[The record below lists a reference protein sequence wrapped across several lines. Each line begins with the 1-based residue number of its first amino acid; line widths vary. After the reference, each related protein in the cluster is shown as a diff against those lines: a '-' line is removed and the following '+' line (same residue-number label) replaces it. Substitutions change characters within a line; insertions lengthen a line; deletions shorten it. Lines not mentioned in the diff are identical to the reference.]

1 MKIEFVALDNYIGI
15 FNGTGK
21 RHIKFDFTQ
30 CKNVIAIRGFNG
42 SGKSTLM
49 KTLNPFPDNNEMLIP
64 GLEAHKRI
72 VYLKNEF
79 RYIIDIIYP
88 IKNNGDRATP
98 KVSIL
103 KMNWSTGE
111 KWSIN
116 PNGNVSEAK
125 ELIMNEF
132 ELDNNY
138 ITLSQLSSEDRG
150 LADKRPA
157 ERKKFVNDI
166 LSDLTAYNSMYKILT
181 KKSSTLKALTNSI
194 NMKIDRLLNGRSLN
208 QLKEE
213 LVVLEKNLKSKE
225 SEREEILQEIGALDL
240 LIVTKRKDLDTYNT
254 NIEKRD
260 ILTKEIKDI
269 CNDIMVKRGNNFYC
283 TQDGETID
291 ELGTPY
297 GDMYFL
303 DTINSAINDNMNKN
317 RSFMKQYNYENS
329 KFNDLTAIVSNLKEK
344 LDKVKMQ
351 LNILTD
357 NNNIQDPEEFIKSF
371 KENLNARN
379 QILEKIEDLNA
390 TDLFESDITIEKIDM
405 MKAQLDYTMNKLN
418 INLPIYN
425 NPSVYN
431 DEIEK
436 TDIKLRNLENSR
448 KDIVDKLLRLN
459 GISEELINSKIPKN
473 CKVKDCPMRLA
484 IEKAEMQNHVIQELK
499 KDLEA
504 CESGI
509 KESKQHREDLSIRYR
524 ESVLR
529 SELMTHFI
537 AFNKIILTLANSG
550 EATKTDFSNI
560 TEKIWEFPNLYNRV
574 VTNLINKYM
583 DIFNM
588 KAQYEALQSTYI
600 DTVDLYTKVVN
611 KADQI
616 KELKQTKQNLIVEYK
631 KNDAELIKCEN
642 SRNEMKEYIDKANV
656 EENILVNIILP
667 LAKTLKGKRDE
678 LKQIT
683 DIIEKTKDDAETIKD
698 NMQHRAKLVAE
709 SVDFATDIEKA
720 RAYFNNVN
728 QELRMATE
736 YINELTQYNN
746 TYQKIETVK
755 KFTSPTTG
763 IQTLFMEAYMN
774 NVLIVANQ
782 LLQLMFNGQFILQPF
797 VINESEFRIP
807 CAGNGYLNDDISSM
821 STSQICII
829 SMIIS
834 FAMLYNSSSCY
845 NILKL
850 DEIDGGLDT
859 NNRLHFISMLNQVMG
874 IMKCEQCFIISHNS
888 ELETGEISTIQM
900 A

>member
-1 MKIEFVALDNYIGI
+1 MRIEFIALDNYIGI

-21 RHIKFDFTQ
+21 RHIEFDFTQ

-49 KTLNPFPDNNEMLIP
+49 RTLNPFPDSNEMLIP

-72 VYLKNEF
+72 IYLKNEF

-88 IKNNGDRATP
+88 LKNNGERATS

-103 KMNWSTGE
+103 KLNWSTGE
-111 KWSIN
+111 QWAIN

-181 KKSSTLKALTNSI
+181 KKSSTLKALTSSI
-194 NMKIDRLLNGRSLN
+194 NMKIDRILNGRSLN
-208 QLKEE
+208 NLKDELAMIEKKLKSEE
-213 LVVLEKNLKSKE
+213 L
-225 SEREEILQEIGALDL
+225 EREEILQEIGALDF
-240 LIVTKRKDLDTYNT
+240 LIVNKKKDLEEYDN
-254 NIEKRD
+254 NIIKQSALNKVIETISSDIVTIRGNYFYSTQGDKIVDDLGDPYKNPNLTDSINAIKRNIITEKISYQAKFKND
-260 ILTKEIKDI
+260 FNESEKLGNINSEIKD
-269 CNDIMVKRGNNFYC
+269 
-283 TQDGETID
+283 QID
-291 ELGTPY
+291 K
-297 GDMYFL
+297 
-303 DTINSAINDNMNKN
+303 I
-317 RSFMKQYNYENS
+317 R
-329 KFNDLTAIVSNLKEK
+329 
-344 LDKVKMQ
+344 MQ
-351 LNILTD
+351 LSILTD
-357 NNNIQDPEEFIKSF
+357 NNAQDPEEFIKSF
-371 KENLNARN
+371 KENLDSRN
-379 QILEKIEDLNA
+379 QILDEINKRNA
-390 TDLFESDITIEKIDM
+390 SKLFESNITIEKLDM
-405 MKAQLDYTMNKLN
+405 MKAQLDYIMNRIN
-418 INLPIYN
+418 INLPIYDT
-425 NPSVYN
+425 PDGYSVKIDKVSSKIRN
-431 DEIEK
+431 SEIARDEIVK
-436 TDIKLRNLENSR
+436 
-448 KDIVDKLLRLN
+448 KLLQMN
-459 GISEELINSKIPKN
+459 GISEDLINSKVPKG
-473 CKVKDCPMRLA
+473 CKIKDCPMRLA
-484 IEKAEMQNHVIQELK
+484 IEKAEKDNHQIQELK
-499 KDLEA
+499 KDLDA
-504 CESGI
+504 CDNTI
-509 KESKQHREDLSIRYR
+509 KESKQYMEDLSIRYR
-524 ESVLR
+524 ESLSR
-529 SELMTHFI
+529 SELLTHHNSFSD
-537 AFNKIILTLANSG
+537 IILALLSFDPN
-550 EATKTDFSNI
+550 TKSNFDSI
-560 TEKIWEFPNLYNRV
+560 TSKVWENPDLYNRTV
-574 VTNLINKYM
+574 STLIDKYI

-588 KAQYEALQSTYI
+588 KAQYEALQTTYI
-600 DTVDLYTKVVN
+600 NTVDLYTKIIN
-611 KADQI
+611 KVDQI
-616 KELKQTKQNLIVEYK
+616 KELKENESTLVREYK
-631 KNDAELIKCEN
+631 KNNIELVKLESSC
-642 SRNEMKEYIDKANV
+642 KEYNGYIADINN
-656 EENILVNIILP
+656 ELEILDRLLP
-667 LAKTLKGKRDE
+667 LATALKEKHE
-678 LKQIT
+678 SLAQVT
-683 DIIEKTKDDAETIKD
+683 EIINKAKENIDSVKD
-698 NMQHRAKLVAE
+698 NMNHRAKLIAE
-709 SVDFATDIEKA
+709 SNSFADSIEKL
-720 RAYFNNVN
+720 RICYNNTN
-728 QELRMATE
+728 QDFRMAAE

-755 KFTSPTTG
+755 KYTSPTTG

-859 NNRLHFISMLNQVMG
+859 NNRLHFISMLNQVMA
-874 IMKCEQCFIISHNS
+874 IMKCEQCFIISHNA

>member
-1 MKIEFVALDNYIGI
+1 MRIEFIALDNYIGI

-21 RHIKFDFTQ
+21 RHIEFNFTQ

-49 KTLNPFPDNNEMLIP
+49 RTLNPFPDSNEMLIP

-72 VYLKNEF
+72 IYLKNEF

-88 IKNNGDRATP
+88 IKNNGERATS

-103 KMNWSTGE
+103 KLNWSTGE
-111 KWSIN
+111 QWAIN

-194 NMKIDRLLNGRSLN
+194 NMKIDRILNGRSLN
-208 QLKEE
+208 NLKDELAMIEKKLKSEE
-213 LVVLEKNLKSKE
+213 L
-225 SEREEILQEIGALDL
+225 EREEILQEIGALDF
-240 LIVTKRKDLDTYNT
+240 LIVNKKKDLEEYDN
-254 NIEKRD
+254 NIIKKTALNKVIETISNDITTIRGSYFYSAQGNKIVDDLGNPYENPNLLDSINAIKRNISTEKVSYQVKFENDVNEVKKLRN
-260 ILTKEIKDI
+260 INSEIKD
-269 CNDIMVKRGNNFYC
+269 K
-283 TQDGETID
+283 ID
-291 ELGTPY
+291 K
-297 GDMYFL
+297 
-303 DTINSAINDNMNKN
+303 I
-317 RSFMKQYNYENS
+317 R
-329 KFNDLTAIVSNLKEK
+329 
-344 LDKVKMQ
+344 MQ
-351 LNILTD
+351 LSILTD
-357 NNNIQDPEEFIKSF
+357 NNAQDPEEFIKSF
-371 KENLNARN
+371 KENLDSRNEILDEINKRNAS
-379 QILEKIEDLNA
+379 K
-390 TDLFESDITIEKIDM
+390 LFESNITIEKLDM
-405 MKAQLDYTMNKLN
+405 MKAQLDYIMNRIN
-418 INLPIYN
+418 INLPIYDT
-425 NPSVYN
+425 PDGYSVN
-431 DEIEK
+431 IDKVNAKIKNSEIARDK
-436 TDIKLRNLENSR
+436 
-448 KDIVDKLLRLN
+448 IVKKLLQIN
-459 GISEELINSKIPKN
+459 NISEDLINSKIPKD
-473 CKVKDCPMRLA
+473 CKIKDCPMRLA
-484 IEKAEMQNHVIQELK
+484 IEKAKEDNHQIQELNK
-499 KDLEA
+499 ILDA
-504 CESGI
+504 YDNTI
-509 KESKQHREDLSIRYR
+509 KESKQYIEDLGIRYR
-524 ESVLR
+524 ESLSR
-529 SELMTHFI
+529 SELLTHYNSFSD
-537 AFNKIILTLANSG
+537 IILTLLNFDTN
-550 EATKTDFSNI
+550 TKSNFDSI
-560 TEKIWEFPNLYNRV
+560 TSKVWEDPDLYNRTV
-574 VTNLINKYM
+574 STLIDKYI

-588 KAQYEALQSTYI
+588 KAQYEALQTTYI
-600 DTVDLYTKVVN
+600 NTVDLYTKIIN
-611 KADQI
+611 KVDQI
-616 KELKQTKQNLIVEYK
+616 KELK
-631 KNDAELIKCEN
+631 EN
-642 SRNEMKEYIDKANV
+642 
-656 EENILVNIILP
+656 ENILVRGYKKNEDELIKLENSCNEYNGYIVNINAKLDILDKLLP
-667 LAKTLKGKRDE
+667 LATALKEKHDS
-678 LKQIT
+678 LVQIT
-683 DIIEKTKDDAETIKD
+683 EIIEKAKENIESVKD
-698 NMQHRAKLVAE
+698 NMNHRAKLIAE
-709 SVDFATDIEKA
+709 SNSFADSIEKL
-720 RAYFNNVN
+720 RICYNNTN
-728 QELRMATE
+728 QDFRMAAE

-859 NNRLHFISMLNQVMG
+859 NNRLHFISMLNQVMA

>member
-1 MKIEFVALDNYIGI
+1 MRIEFVALDNYIGI

-21 RHIKFDFTQ
+21 RHIEFDFTQ

-49 KTLNPFPDNNEMLIP
+49 RTLNPFPDSNEMLIP

-72 VYLKNEF
+72 IYLKNEF

-88 IKNNGDRATP
+88 IKNNGERATS

-103 KMNWSTGE
+103 KLNWSTGE
-111 KWSIN
+111 QWAIN

-181 KKSSTLKALTNSI
+181 KKSSTLKALTSSI
-194 NMKIDRLLNGRSLN
+194 NMKIDRILNGRSLN
-208 QLKEE
+208 NLKDELAMIEKKLKSEE
-213 LVVLEKNLKSKE
+213 L
-225 SEREEILQEIGALDL
+225 EREEILQEIGALDF
-240 LIVTKRKDLDTYNT
+240 LIVNKKKDLEEYDN
-254 NIEKRD
+254 NIIKQSALNKVIETISSDITTIRGNYFYSTQGDKIVDDLGDPYKNPNLTDSINAIKRNIITEKISYQAKFKND
-260 ILTKEIKDI
+260 FNESEKLGNINSEIKD
-269 CNDIMVKRGNNFYC
+269 K
-283 TQDGETID
+283 ID
-291 ELGTPY
+291 K
-297 GDMYFL
+297 
-303 DTINSAINDNMNKN
+303 I
-317 RSFMKQYNYENS
+317 R
-329 KFNDLTAIVSNLKEK
+329 
-344 LDKVKMQ
+344 MQ
-351 LNILTD
+351 LSILTD
-357 NNNIQDPEEFIKSF
+357 NNAQDPEEFIKSF
-371 KENLNARN
+371 KENLDSRN
-379 QILEKIEDLNA
+379 QILDEINKRNA
-390 TDLFESDITIEKIDM
+390 SKLFESNITIEKLDM
-405 MKAQLDYTMNKLN
+405 MKAQLDYIMNRIN
-418 INLPIYN
+418 INLPIYDT
-425 NPSVYN
+425 PDGYSVKIDKVSSKIRN
-431 DEIEK
+431 SEIARDEIVK
-436 TDIKLRNLENSR
+436 
-448 KDIVDKLLRLN
+448 KLLQMN
-459 GISEELINSKIPKN
+459 GISEDLINSKVPKG
-473 CKVKDCPMRLA
+473 CKIKDCPMRLA
-484 IEKAEMQNHVIQELK
+484 IEKAEKDNHQIQELK
-499 KDLEA
+499 KDLDA
-504 CESGI
+504 CDNTI
-509 KESKQHREDLSIRYR
+509 KESKQYMEDLSIRYR
-524 ESVLR
+524 ESLSR
-529 SELMTHFI
+529 SELLTHYNSFSD
-537 AFNKIILTLANSG
+537 IILALLNFDTN
-550 EATKTDFSNI
+550 TKSSFDSI
-560 TEKIWEFPNLYNRV
+560 TSKVWENPDLYNRTV
-574 VTNLINKYM
+574 STLIDKYI

-588 KAQYEALQSTYI
+588 KAQYEALQTTYI
-600 DTVDLYTKVVN
+600 NTVDLYTKIIN
-611 KADQI
+611 KVDQI
-616 KELKQTKQNLIVEYK
+616 KELKENESTLVREYK
-631 KNDAELIKCEN
+631 KNNIELVKLESSC
-642 SRNEMKEYIDKANV
+642 KEYNGYIADINT
-656 EENILVNIILP
+656 ELDILDRLLP
-667 LAKTLKGKRDE
+667 LATALKEKHE
-678 LKQIT
+678 SLAQVT
-683 DIIEKTKDDAETIKD
+683 EIINKAKENIDSVKD
-698 NMQHRAKLVAE
+698 NMNHRAKLIAE
-709 SVDFATDIEKA
+709 SNSFADSIEKL
-720 RAYFNNVN
+720 RICYNNTN
-728 QELRMATE
+728 QDFRMAAE

-755 KFTSPTTG
+755 KYTSPTTG

-859 NNRLHFISMLNQVMG
+859 NNRLHFISMLNQVMA
-874 IMKCEQCFIISHNS
+874 IMKCEQCFIISHNA

>member
-1 MKIEFVALDNYIGI
+1 MRIEFVALDNYIGI

-21 RHIKFDFTQ
+21 RHIEFDFTQ

-49 KTLNPFPDNNEMLIP
+49 RTLNPFPDSNEMLIP

-72 VYLKNEF
+72 IYLKNEF

-88 IKNNGDRATP
+88 LKNNGERATS

-103 KMNWSTGE
+103 KLNWSTGE
-111 KWSIN
+111 QWAIN

-181 KKSSTLKALTNSI
+181 KKSSTLKALTSSI
-194 NMKIDRLLNGRSLN
+194 NMKIDRILNGRSLN
-208 QLKEE
+208 NLKDELAMIEKKLKSEE
-213 LVVLEKNLKSKE
+213 L
-225 SEREEILQEIGALDL
+225 EREEILQEIGALDF
-240 LIVTKRKDLDTYNT
+240 LIVNKKKDLEEYDN
-254 NIEKRD
+254 NIIKQSALNKVIETISSDIVTTRGNYFYSTQGDKIVDDLGDPYKNPNLTDSINAIKRNIITEKISYQAKFKND
-260 ILTKEIKDI
+260 FNESEKLGNINSEIKD
-269 CNDIMVKRGNNFYC
+269 K
-283 TQDGETID
+283 ID
-291 ELGTPY
+291 K
-297 GDMYFL
+297 
-303 DTINSAINDNMNKN
+303 I
-317 RSFMKQYNYENS
+317 R
-329 KFNDLTAIVSNLKEK
+329 
-344 LDKVKMQ
+344 MQ
-351 LNILTD
+351 LSILTD
-357 NNNIQDPEEFIKSF
+357 NNAQDPEEFIKSF
-371 KENLNARN
+371 KENLDSRN
-379 QILEKIEDLNA
+379 QILDEINKRNA
-390 TDLFESDITIEKIDM
+390 SKLFESNITIEKLDM
-405 MKAQLDYTMNKLN
+405 MKAQLDYIMNRIN
-418 INLPIYN
+418 INLPIYDT
-425 NPSVYN
+425 PDGYSVKIDKVSSKIRN
-431 DEIEK
+431 SEIARDEIVK
-436 TDIKLRNLENSR
+436 
-448 KDIVDKLLRLN
+448 KLLQMN
-459 GISEELINSKIPKN
+459 GISEDLINSKVPKG
-473 CKVKDCPMRLA
+473 CKIKDCPMRLA
-484 IEKAEMQNHVIQELK
+484 IEKAEKDNHQIQELK
-499 KDLEA
+499 KDLDA
-504 CESGI
+504 CDNTI
-509 KESKQHREDLSIRYR
+509 KESKQYMEDLSIRYR
-524 ESVLR
+524 ESLSR
-529 SELMTHFI
+529 SELLTHYNSFSD
-537 AFNKIILTLANSG
+537 IILALLNFDTN
-550 EATKTDFSNI
+550 TKSSFDSI
-560 TEKIWEFPNLYNRV
+560 TSKVWENPDLYNRTV
-574 VTNLINKYM
+574 STLIDKYI

-588 KAQYEALQSTYI
+588 KAQYEALQTTYI
-600 DTVDLYTKVVN
+600 NTVDLYTKIIN
-611 KADQI
+611 KVDQI
-616 KELKQTKQNLIVEYK
+616 KELKENESALVREYK
-631 KNDAELIKCEN
+631 KNNIELVKLESSC
-642 SRNEMKEYIDKANV
+642 KEYNGYIADINT
-656 EENILVNIILP
+656 ELDILDRLLP
-667 LAKTLKGKRDE
+667 LATALKEKHE
-678 LKQIT
+678 SLAQVT
-683 DIIEKTKDDAETIKD
+683 EIINKAKENIDSVKD
-698 NMQHRAKLVAE
+698 NMNHRAKLIAE
-709 SVDFATDIEKA
+709 SNSFADSIEKL
-720 RAYFNNVN
+720 RICYNNTN
-728 QELRMATE
+728 QDFRMAAE

-755 KFTSPTTG
+755 KYTSPTTG

-859 NNRLHFISMLNQVMG
+859 NNRLHFISMLNQVMA
-874 IMKCEQCFIISHNS
+874 IMKCEQCFIISHNA

>member
-1 MKIEFVALDNYIGI
+1 MRIEFVALDNYIGI

-21 RHIKFDFTQ
+21 RHIEFDFTQ

-49 KTLNPFPDNNEMLIP
+49 RTLNPFPDSNEMLIP

-72 VYLKNEF
+72 IYLKNEF

-88 IKNNGDRATP
+88 LKNNGERATS

-103 KMNWSTGE
+103 KLNWSTGE
-111 KWSIN
+111 QWAIN

-181 KKSSTLKALTNSI
+181 KKSSTLKALTSSI
-194 NMKIDRLLNGRSLN
+194 NMKIDRILNGRSLN
-208 QLKEE
+208 NLKDELAMIEKKLKSEE
-213 LVVLEKNLKSKE
+213 L
-225 SEREEILQEIGALDL
+225 EREEILQEIGALDF
-240 LIVTKRKDLDTYNT
+240 LIVNKKKDLEEYDN
-254 NIEKRD
+254 NINKKTALDKVIKTISSDIVTTRGSYFYSTQGNRIVDDLGDPYENPNLTDSINAIKRNNITEKISYQAKFKND
-260 ILTKEIKDI
+260 FNESEKLGNINSEIKD
-269 CNDIMVKRGNNFYC
+269 K
-283 TQDGETID
+283 ID
-291 ELGTPY
+291 K
-297 GDMYFL
+297 
-303 DTINSAINDNMNKN
+303 I
-317 RSFMKQYNYENS
+317 R
-329 KFNDLTAIVSNLKEK
+329 
-344 LDKVKMQ
+344 MQ
-351 LNILTD
+351 LSILTD
-357 NNNIQDPEEFIKSF
+357 NNAQDPEEFIKSF
-371 KENLNARN
+371 KENLDSRN
-379 QILEKIEDLNA
+379 QILDEINKRNA
-390 TDLFESDITIEKIDM
+390 SKLFESNITIEKLDM
-405 MKAQLDYTMNKLN
+405 MKAQLAYIMNRIN
-418 INLPIYN
+418 INLPIYDT
-425 NPSVYN
+425 PDGYSVKIDKVSSKIRN
-431 DEIEK
+431 SEIARDEIVK
-436 TDIKLRNLENSR
+436 
-448 KDIVDKLLRLN
+448 KLLQMN
-459 GISEELINSKIPKN
+459 GISEELINSKVPKG
-473 CKVKDCPMRLA
+473 CKIKDCPMRLA
-484 IEKAEMQNHVIQELK
+484 IEKAEKDNHQIQELK
-499 KDLEA
+499 KDLDA
-504 CESGI
+504 CDNTI
-509 KESKQHREDLSIRYR
+509 KESKQYMEDLNIRYR
-524 ESVLR
+524 ESLSR
-529 SELMTHFI
+529 SELLTHY
-537 AFNKIILTLANSG
+537 NS
-550 EATKTDFSNI
+550 FSNI
-560 TEKIWEFPNLYNRV
+560 ILALLEFDIKTKSSFDGITSKVWEYPDLYNRTV
-574 VTNLINKYM
+574 SALINKYI

-588 KAQYEALQSTYI
+588 KAQYEALQTTYI
-600 DTVDLYTKVVN
+600 NTVDLYTKIIN
-611 KADQI
+611 KVDQI
-616 KELKQTKQNLIVEYK
+616 KELKENESTLVREYK
-631 KNDAELIKCEN
+631 KNNIELVKLESSC
-642 SRNEMKEYIDKANV
+642 KEYNGYIADINT
-656 EENILVNIILP
+656 ELEILDRLLP
-667 LAKTLKGKRDE
+667 LATALKEKHE
-678 LKQIT
+678 SLAQVT
-683 DIIEKTKDDAETIKD
+683 EIINKAKENIDSVKD
-698 NMQHRAKLVAE
+698 NMNHRAKLIAE
-709 SVDFATDIEKA
+709 SNTFADSIEKL
-720 RAYFNNVN
+720 RICYNNTN
-728 QELRMATE
+728 QDFRMAAE

-755 KFTSPTTG
+755 KYTSPTTG

-859 NNRLHFISMLNQVMG
+859 NNRLHFISMLNQVMA
-874 IMKCEQCFIISHNS
+874 IMKCEQCFIISHNA

>member
-1 MKIEFVALDNYIGI
+1 MRIEFVALDNYIGI

-21 RHIKFDFTQ
+21 RHIEFDFTQ

-49 KTLNPFPDNNEMLIP
+49 RTLNPFPDSNEMLIP

-72 VYLKNEF
+72 IYLKNEF

-88 IKNNGDRATP
+88 IKNNGERATS

-103 KMNWSTGE
+103 KLNWSTGE
-111 KWSIN
+111 QWAIN

-194 NMKIDRLLNGRSLN
+194 NMKIDRILNGRSLN
-208 QLKEE
+208 NLKDELAMIEKKLKSEE
-213 LVVLEKNLKSKE
+213 L
-225 SEREEILQEIGALDL
+225 EREEILQEIGALDF
-240 LIVTKRKDLDTYNT
+240 LIVNKKKDLEEYDN
-254 NIEKRD
+254 NIIKQSALNKVIETISSDITTIRGSYFYSAQGNKIVDDLGDPYKNPNLTDSINAIKRNIITEKISYQAKFKND
-260 ILTKEIKDI
+260 FNESEKLGNINSEIKD
-269 CNDIMVKRGNNFYC
+269 K
-283 TQDGETID
+283 ID
-291 ELGTPY
+291 K
-297 GDMYFL
+297 
-303 DTINSAINDNMNKN
+303 I
-317 RSFMKQYNYENS
+317 R
-329 KFNDLTAIVSNLKEK
+329 
-344 LDKVKMQ
+344 MQ
-351 LNILTD
+351 LSILTD
-357 NNNIQDPEEFIKSF
+357 NNAQDPEEFIKSF
-371 KENLNARN
+371 KENLDSRN
-379 QILEKIEDLNA
+379 QILDEINKRNA
-390 TDLFESDITIEKIDM
+390 SKLFESNITIEKLDM
-405 MKAQLDYTMNKLN
+405 MKAQLDYIMNRIN
-418 INLPIYN
+418 INLPIYDT
-425 NPSVYN
+425 PDGYSVKIDKVSSKIRN
-431 DEIEK
+431 SEIARDEIVK
-436 TDIKLRNLENSR
+436 
-448 KDIVDKLLRLN
+448 KLLQMN
-459 GISEELINSKIPKN
+459 GISEDLINSKVPKG
-473 CKVKDCPMRLA
+473 CKIKDCPMRLA
-484 IEKAEMQNHVIQELK
+484 IEKAEKDNHQIQELK
-499 KDLEA
+499 KDLDA
-504 CESGI
+504 CDNTI
-509 KESKQHREDLSIRYR
+509 KESKQYMEDLSIRYR
-524 ESVLR
+524 ESLSR
-529 SELMTHFI
+529 SELLTHYNSFSD
-537 AFNKIILTLANSG
+537 IILALLSFDTN
-550 EATKTDFSNI
+550 TKSSFDSI
-560 TEKIWEFPNLYNRV
+560 TSKVWEYPDLYNRTV
-574 VTNLINKYM
+574 STLIDKYI

-588 KAQYEALQSTYI
+588 KAQYEALQTTYI
-600 DTVDLYTKVVN
+600 NTVDLYTKIIN
-611 KADQI
+611 KVDQI
-616 KELKQTKQNLIVEYK
+616 KELKENESALVREYK
-631 KNDAELIKCEN
+631 KNNIELVKLESSC
-642 SRNEMKEYIDKANV
+642 KEYNGYIADINT
-656 EENILVNIILP
+656 ELDILDRLLP
-667 LAKTLKGKRDE
+667 LATALKEKHE
-678 LKQIT
+678 SLAQVT
-683 DIIEKTKDDAETIKD
+683 EIINKAKENIDSVKD
-698 NMQHRAKLVAE
+698 NMNHRAKLIAE
-709 SVDFATDIEKA
+709 SNSFADSIEKL
-720 RAYFNNVN
+720 RICYNNTN
-728 QELRMATE
+728 QDFRMAAE

-755 KFTSPTTG
+755 KYTSPTTG

-859 NNRLHFISMLNQVMG
+859 NNRLHFISMLNQVMA
-874 IMKCEQCFIISHNS
+874 IMKCEQCFIISHNA

>member
-1 MKIEFVALDNYIGI
+1 MRIEFIALDNYIGI

-21 RHIKFDFTQ
+21 RHIEFDFTQ

-49 KTLNPFPDNNEMLIP
+49 RTLNPFPDSNEMLIP

-72 VYLKNEF
+72 IYLKNEF

-88 IKNNGDRATP
+88 LKNNGERATS

-103 KMNWSTGE
+103 KLNWSTGE
-111 KWSIN
+111 QWAIN

-181 KKSSTLKALTNSI
+181 KKSSTLKALTSSI
-194 NMKIDRLLNGRSLN
+194 NMKIDRILNGRSLN
-208 QLKEE
+208 NLKDELAMIEKKLKSEE
-213 LVVLEKNLKSKE
+213 L
-225 SEREEILQEIGALDL
+225 EREEILQEIGALDF
-240 LIVTKRKDLDTYNT
+240 LIVNKKKDLEEYDN
-254 NIEKRD
+254 NIIKQSALNKVIETISSDIVTIRGNYFYSTQGDKIIDDLGDPYKNPNLTDSINAIKRNIITEKISYQAKFKND
-260 ILTKEIKDI
+260 FNESEKLGNINSEIKD
-269 CNDIMVKRGNNFYC
+269 K
-283 TQDGETID
+283 ID
-291 ELGTPY
+291 K
-297 GDMYFL
+297 
-303 DTINSAINDNMNKN
+303 I
-317 RSFMKQYNYENS
+317 R
-329 KFNDLTAIVSNLKEK
+329 
-344 LDKVKMQ
+344 MQ
-351 LNILTD
+351 LSILTD
-357 NNNIQDPEEFIKSF
+357 NNAQDPEEFIKSF
-371 KENLNARN
+371 KENLDSRN
-379 QILEKIEDLNA
+379 QILDEINKRNA
-390 TDLFESDITIEKIDM
+390 SKLFESNITIEKLDM
-405 MKAQLDYTMNKLN
+405 MKAQLDYIMNRIN
-418 INLPIYN
+418 INLPIYDT
-425 NPSVYN
+425 PDGYSVKIDKVSSKIRN
-431 DEIEK
+431 SEIARDEIVK
-436 TDIKLRNLENSR
+436 
-448 KDIVDKLLRLN
+448 KLLQMN
-459 GISEELINSKIPKN
+459 GIIEDLINSKVPKG
-473 CKVKDCPMRLA
+473 CKIKDCPMRLA
-484 IEKAEMQNHVIQELK
+484 IEKAEKDNHQIQELK
-499 KDLEA
+499 KDLDA
-504 CESGI
+504 CDNTI
-509 KESKQHREDLSIRYR
+509 KESKQYMEDLSIRYR
-524 ESVLR
+524 ESLSR
-529 SELMTHFI
+529 SELLTHYNSFSD
-537 AFNKIILTLANSG
+537 IILALLNFDTN
-550 EATKTDFSNI
+550 TKSNFDSI
-560 TEKIWEFPNLYNRV
+560 TSKVWENPDLYNRTV
-574 VTNLINKYM
+574 STLIDKYI

-588 KAQYEALQSTYI
+588 KAQYEALQTTYI
-600 DTVDLYTKVVN
+600 NTVDLYTKIIN
-611 KADQI
+611 KVDQI
-616 KELKQTKQNLIVEYK
+616 KELKENESALVREYK
-631 KNDAELIKCEN
+631 KNNIELVKLESSC
-642 SRNEMKEYIDKANV
+642 KEYNGYIADINT
-656 EENILVNIILP
+656 ELDILDRLLP
-667 LAKTLKGKRDE
+667 LATALKEKHE
-678 LKQIT
+678 SLAQVT
-683 DIIEKTKDDAETIKD
+683 EIINKAKENIDSVKD
-698 NMQHRAKLVAE
+698 NMNHRAKLIAE
-709 SVDFATDIEKA
+709 SNSFADSIEKL
-720 RAYFNNVN
+720 RICYNNTN
-728 QELRMATE
+728 QDFRMAAE

-755 KFTSPTTG
+755 KYTSPTTG

-859 NNRLHFISMLNQVMG
+859 NNRLHFISMLNQVMA
-874 IMKCEQCFIISHNS
+874 IMKCEQCFIISHNA

>member
-1 MKIEFVALDNYIGI
+1 MRIEFVALDNYIGI

-21 RHIKFDFTQ
+21 RHIEFDFTQ

-49 KTLNPFPDNNEMLIP
+49 RTLNPFPDSNEMLIP

-72 VYLKNEF
+72 IYLKNEF

-88 IKNNGDRATP
+88 LKNNGERATS

-103 KMNWSTGE
+103 KLNWSTGE
-111 KWSIN
+111 QWAIN

-181 KKSSTLKALTNSI
+181 KKSSTLKALTSSI
-194 NMKIDRLLNGRSLN
+194 NMKIDRILNGRSLN
-208 QLKEE
+208 NLKDELAMIEKKLKSEE
-213 LVVLEKNLKSKE
+213 L
-225 SEREEILQEIGALDL
+225 EREEILQEIGALDF
-240 LIVTKRKDLDTYNT
+240 LIVNKKKDLEEYDN
-254 NIEKRD
+254 NIIKQSALNKVIETISSDIVTIRGNYFYSTQGDKIVDDLGDPYKNPNLTDSINAIKRNIITEKISYQAKFKND
-260 ILTKEIKDI
+260 FNESEKLGNINSEIKD
-269 CNDIMVKRGNNFYC
+269 
-283 TQDGETID
+283 QID
-291 ELGTPY
+291 K
-297 GDMYFL
+297 
-303 DTINSAINDNMNKN
+303 I
-317 RSFMKQYNYENS
+317 R
-329 KFNDLTAIVSNLKEK
+329 
-344 LDKVKMQ
+344 MQ
-351 LNILTD
+351 LSILTD
-357 NNNIQDPEEFIKSF
+357 NNAQDPEEFIKSF
-371 KENLNARN
+371 KENLDSRN
-379 QILEKIEDLNA
+379 QILDEINKRNA
-390 TDLFESDITIEKIDM
+390 SKLFESNITIEKLDM
-405 MKAQLDYTMNKLN
+405 MKAQLDYIMNRIN
-418 INLPIYN
+418 INLPIYDTPDGYSIKIDKVSSKIRN
-425 NPSVYN
+425 SEIAR
-431 DEIEK
+431 DEIVK
-436 TDIKLRNLENSR
+436 
-448 KDIVDKLLRLN
+448 KLLQMN
-459 GISEELINSKIPKN
+459 GISEDLINSKVPKG
-473 CKVKDCPMRLA
+473 CKIKDCPMRLA
-484 IEKAEMQNHVIQELK
+484 IEKAEKDNHQIQELK
-499 KDLEA
+499 KDLDA
-504 CESGI
+504 CDNTI
-509 KESKQHREDLSIRYR
+509 KESKQYMEDLSIRYR
-524 ESVLR
+524 ESLSR
-529 SELMTHFI
+529 SELLTHYNSFSD
-537 AFNKIILTLANSG
+537 IILTLLSFDTN
-550 EATKTDFSNI
+550 TKSNFDSI
-560 TEKIWEFPNLYNRV
+560 TSKVWENPDLYNRTV
-574 VTNLINKYM
+574 STLIDKYI

-588 KAQYEALQSTYI
+588 KAQYEALQTTYI
-600 DTVDLYTKVVN
+600 NTVDLYTKIIN
-611 KADQI
+611 KVDQI
-616 KELKQTKQNLIVEYK
+616 KELKENESALVREYK
-631 KNDAELIKCEN
+631 KNNIELVKLESSC
-642 SRNEMKEYIDKANV
+642 KEYNEYIADINT
-656 EENILVNIILP
+656 ELDILDRLLP
-667 LAKTLKGKRDE
+667 LATALKEKHE
-678 LKQIT
+678 SLAQVT
-683 DIIEKTKDDAETIKD
+683 EIINKAKENIDSVKD
-698 NMQHRAKLVAE
+698 NMNHRAKLIAE
-709 SVDFATDIEKA
+709 SNSFADSIEKL
-720 RAYFNNVN
+720 RICYNNTN
-728 QELRMATE
+728 QDFRMAAE

-755 KFTSPTTG
+755 KYTSPTTG

-859 NNRLHFISMLNQVMG
+859 NNRLHFISMLNQVMA
-874 IMKCEQCFIISHNS
+874 IMKCEQCFIISHNA

>member
-1 MKIEFVALDNYIGI
+1 MRIEFVALDNYIGI

-21 RHIKFDFTQ
+21 RHIEFDFTQ

-49 KTLNPFPDNNEMLIP
+49 RTLNPFPDSNEMLIP

-72 VYLKNEF
+72 IYLKNEF

-88 IKNNGDRATP
+88 LKNNGERATS

-103 KMNWSTGE
+103 KLNWSTGE
-111 KWSIN
+111 QWAIN

-181 KKSSTLKALTNSI
+181 KKSSTLKALTSSI
-194 NMKIDRLLNGRSLN
+194 NMKIDRILNGRSLN
-208 QLKEE
+208 NLKDELAMIEKKLKSEE
-213 LVVLEKNLKSKE
+213 L
-225 SEREEILQEIGALDL
+225 EREEILQEIGALDF
-240 LIVTKRKDLDTYNT
+240 LIVNKKKDLEEYDN
-254 NIEKRD
+254 NIIKQSALNKVIETISSDIVTIRGNYFYSTQGDKIVDDLGDPYKNPNLTDSINAIKRNIITEKISYQAKFKND
-260 ILTKEIKDI
+260 FNESEKLGNINSEIKD
-269 CNDIMVKRGNNFYC
+269 K
-283 TQDGETID
+283 ID
-291 ELGTPY
+291 K
-297 GDMYFL
+297 
-303 DTINSAINDNMNKN
+303 I
-317 RSFMKQYNYENS
+317 R
-329 KFNDLTAIVSNLKEK
+329 
-344 LDKVKMQ
+344 MQ
-351 LNILTD
+351 LGILTD
-357 NNNIQDPEEFIKSF
+357 NNAQDPEEFIKSF
-371 KENLNARN
+371 KENLDSRN
-379 QILEKIEDLNA
+379 QILDEINKRNA
-390 TDLFESDITIEKIDM
+390 SKLFESNITIEKLDM
-405 MKAQLDYTMNKLN
+405 MKAQLDYIMNRIN
-418 INLPIYN
+418 INLPIYDT
-425 NPSVYN
+425 PDGYSVKIDKVSSKIRN
-431 DEIEK
+431 SEIARDEIVK
-436 TDIKLRNLENSR
+436 
-448 KDIVDKLLRLN
+448 KLLQMN
-459 GISEELINSKIPKN
+459 GISEDLINSKVPKG
-473 CKVKDCPMRLA
+473 CKIKDCPMRLA
-484 IEKAEMQNHVIQELK
+484 IEKAKKDNHQIQELNK
-499 KDLEA
+499 ILDA
-504 CESGI
+504 YDNTI
-509 KESKQHREDLSIRYR
+509 KESKQYMEDLSIRYR
-524 ESVLR
+524 ESLSR
-529 SELMTHFI
+529 SELLTHYNSFSD
-537 AFNKIILTLANSG
+537 IILALLSFDTN
-550 EATKTDFSNI
+550 TKSSFDSI
-560 TEKIWEFPNLYNRV
+560 TSKVWENPDLYNRTV
-574 VTNLINKYM
+574 STLIDKYI

-588 KAQYEALQSTYI
+588 KAQYEALQTTYI
-600 DTVDLYTKVVN
+600 NTVDLYTKIIN
-611 KADQI
+611 KVDQI
-616 KELKQTKQNLIVEYK
+616 KELKENESALVREYK
-631 KNDAELIKCEN
+631 KNNIELVKLESSC
-642 SRNEMKEYIDKANV
+642 KEYNGYIADINT
-656 EENILVNIILP
+656 ELDILDRLLP
-667 LAKTLKGKRDE
+667 LATALKEKHE
-678 LKQIT
+678 SLAQVT
-683 DIIEKTKDDAETIKD
+683 EIINKAKENIDSVKD
-698 NMQHRAKLVAE
+698 NMNHRAKLIAE
-709 SVDFATDIEKA
+709 SNSFADSIEKL
-720 RAYFNNVN
+720 RICYNNTN
-728 QELRMATE
+728 QDFRMAAE

-755 KFTSPTTG
+755 KYTSPTTG

-859 NNRLHFISMLNQVMG
+859 NNRLHFISMLNQVMA
-874 IMKCEQCFIISHNS
+874 IMKCEQCFIISHNA

>member
-1 MKIEFVALDNYIGI
+1 MRIEFVALDNYIGI

-21 RHIKFDFTQ
+21 RHIEFDFTQ

-49 KTLNPFPDNNEMLIP
+49 RTLNPFPDSNEMLIP

-72 VYLKNEF
+72 IYLKNEF

-88 IKNNGDRATP
+88 LKNNGERATS

-103 KMNWSTGE
+103 KLNWSTGE
-111 KWSIN
+111 QWAIN

-181 KKSSTLKALTNSI
+181 KKSSTLKALTSSI
-194 NMKIDRLLNGRSLN
+194 NMKIDRILNGRSLN
-208 QLKEE
+208 NLKDELAMIEKKLKSEE
-213 LVVLEKNLKSKE
+213 L
-225 SEREEILQEIGALDL
+225 EREEILQEIGALDF
-240 LIVTKRKDLDTYNT
+240 LIVNKKKDLEEYDN
-254 NIEKRD
+254 NIIKQSALNKVIETISSDIITTRGNYFYSTQGDKIVDDLGDPYKNPNLTDSINAIKRNIITEKISYQAKFKND
-260 ILTKEIKDI
+260 FNESEKLGNINSEIKD
-269 CNDIMVKRGNNFYC
+269 K
-283 TQDGETID
+283 ID
-291 ELGTPY
+291 K
-297 GDMYFL
+297 
-303 DTINSAINDNMNKN
+303 I
-317 RSFMKQYNYENS
+317 R
-329 KFNDLTAIVSNLKEK
+329 
-344 LDKVKMQ
+344 MQ
-351 LNILTD
+351 LSILTD
-357 NNNIQDPEEFIKSF
+357 NNAQDPEEFIKSF
-371 KENLNARN
+371 KENLDSRN
-379 QILEKIEDLNA
+379 QILDEINKRNA
-390 TDLFESDITIEKIDM
+390 SKLFESNITIEKLDM
-405 MKAQLDYTMNKLN
+405 MKAQLDYIMNRIN
-418 INLPIYN
+418 INLPIYDT
-425 NPSVYN
+425 PDGYSVKIN
-431 DEIEK
+431 KVSSKIRNSEIARDEIVK
-436 TDIKLRNLENSR
+436 
-448 KDIVDKLLRLN
+448 KLLQMN
-459 GISEELINSKIPKN
+459 GTSEDLINSKIPKD
-473 CKVKDCPMRLA
+473 CKIKDCPMRLA
-484 IEKAEMQNHVIQELK
+484 IEKAEKDNHQIQELK
-499 KDLEA
+499 KDLDA
-504 CESGI
+504 CDNTI
-509 KESKQHREDLSIRYR
+509 KESKQYMEDLSIRYR
-524 ESVLR
+524 ESLSR
-529 SELMTHFI
+529 SELLTHYNSFSD
-537 AFNKIILTLANSG
+537 IILTLLSFDTN
-550 EATKTDFSNI
+550 TKSSFDSI
-560 TEKIWEFPNLYNRV
+560 TSKVWENPDLYNRTV
-574 VTNLINKYM
+574 STLIDKYI

-588 KAQYEALQSTYI
+588 KAQYEALQTTYI
-600 DTVDLYTKVVN
+600 NTVDLYTKIIN
-611 KADQI
+611 KVDQI
-616 KELKQTKQNLIVEYK
+616 KELKENESTLVREYK
-631 KNDAELIKCEN
+631 KNNIELVKLESSC
-642 SRNEMKEYIDKANV
+642 KEYNGYIADINT
-656 EENILVNIILP
+656 ELDILDRLLP
-667 LAKTLKGKRDE
+667 LATALKEKHE
-678 LKQIT
+678 SLAQVT
-683 DIIEKTKDDAETIKD
+683 EIINKAKENIDSVKD
-698 NMQHRAKLVAE
+698 NMNHRAKLIAE
-709 SVDFATDIEKA
+709 SNSFADSIEKL
-720 RAYFNNVN
+720 RICYNNTN
-728 QELRMATE
+728 QDFRMAAE

-755 KFTSPTTG
+755 KYTSPTTG

-859 NNRLHFISMLNQVMG
+859 NNRLHFISMLNQVMA
-874 IMKCEQCFIISHNS
+874 IMKCEQCFIISHNA

>member
-1 MKIEFVALDNYIGI
+1 MRIEFVALDNYIGI

-21 RHIKFDFTQ
+21 RHIEFDFTQ

-49 KTLNPFPDNNEMLIP
+49 RTLNPFPDSNEMLIP

-72 VYLKNEF
+72 IYLKNEF

-88 IKNNGDRATP
+88 LKNNGERATS

-103 KMNWSTGE
+103 KLNWSTGE
-111 KWSIN
+111 QWAIN

-181 KKSSTLKALTNSI
+181 KKSSTLKALNSSI
-194 NMKIDRLLNGRSLN
+194 NMKIDRILNGRSLN
-208 QLKEE
+208 NLKDELTMIEKKLKSEE
-213 LVVLEKNLKSKE
+213 L
-225 SEREEILQEIGALDL
+225 EREEILQEIGALDF
-240 LIVTKRKDLDTYNT
+240 LIVNKKKDLEEYDN
-254 NIEKRD
+254 NIIKQSALNKVIETISSDIVTIRGNYFYSTQGDKIVDDLGDPYKNPNLTDSINAIKRNIITEKISYQAKFKND
-260 ILTKEIKDI
+260 FNESEKLGNINSEIKD
-269 CNDIMVKRGNNFYC
+269 K
-283 TQDGETID
+283 ID
-291 ELGTPY
+291 K
-297 GDMYFL
+297 
-303 DTINSAINDNMNKN
+303 I
-317 RSFMKQYNYENS
+317 R
-329 KFNDLTAIVSNLKEK
+329 
-344 LDKVKMQ
+344 MQ
-351 LNILTD
+351 LSILTD
-357 NNNIQDPEEFIKSF
+357 NNAQDPEEFIKSF
-371 KENLNARN
+371 KENLDSRN
-379 QILEKIEDLNA
+379 QILDEINKRNA
-390 TDLFESDITIEKIDM
+390 SKLFESNITIEKLDM
-405 MKAQLDYTMNKLN
+405 MKAQLDYIMNRIN
-418 INLPIYN
+418 INLPIYDT
-425 NPSVYN
+425 PDGYSVKIDKVSSKIRN
-431 DEIEK
+431 SEIARDEIVK
-436 TDIKLRNLENSR
+436 
-448 KDIVDKLLRLN
+448 KLLQMN
-459 GISEELINSKIPKN
+459 GISEDLINSKVPKG
-473 CKVKDCPMRLA
+473 CKIKDCPMRLA
-484 IEKAEMQNHVIQELK
+484 IEKAEKDNHQIQELK
-499 KDLEA
+499 KDLDA
-504 CESGI
+504 CDNTI
-509 KESKQHREDLSIRYR
+509 KESKQYMEDLSIRYR
-524 ESVLR
+524 ESLSR
-529 SELMTHFI
+529 SELLTHYNSFSD
-537 AFNKIILTLANSG
+537 IILALLSFDTN
-550 EATKTDFSNI
+550 TKSSFDSI
-560 TEKIWEFPNLYNRV
+560 TSKVWEYPDLYNRTV
-574 VTNLINKYM
+574 STLIDKYI

-588 KAQYEALQSTYI
+588 KAQYEALQTTYI
-600 DTVDLYTKVVN
+600 NTVDLYTKIIN
-611 KADQI
+611 KVDQI
-616 KELKQTKQNLIVEYK
+616 KELKENESALVREYK
-631 KNDAELIKCEN
+631 KNNIELVKLESSC
-642 SRNEMKEYIDKANV
+642 KEYNGYIADINT
-656 EENILVNIILP
+656 ELDILDRLLP
-667 LAKTLKGKRDE
+667 LATALKEKHE
-678 LKQIT
+678 SLAQVT
-683 DIIEKTKDDAETIKD
+683 EIINKAKENIDSVKD
-698 NMQHRAKLVAE
+698 NMNHRAKLIAE
-709 SVDFATDIEKA
+709 SNSFADSIEKL
-720 RAYFNNVN
+720 RICYNNTN
-728 QELRMATE
+728 QDFRMAAE

-755 KFTSPTTG
+755 KYTSPTTG

-859 NNRLHFISMLNQVMG
+859 NNRLHFISMLNQVMA
-874 IMKCEQCFIISHNS
+874 IMKCEQCFIISHNA

>member
-1 MKIEFVALDNYIGI
+1 MRIEFVALDNYIGI

-21 RHIKFDFTQ
+21 RHIEFDFTQ

-49 KTLNPFPDNNEMLIP
+49 RTLNPFPDSNEMLIP

-72 VYLKNEF
+72 IYLKNEF

-88 IKNNGDRATP
+88 LKNNGERATS

-103 KMNWSTGE
+103 KLNWSTGE
-111 KWSIN
+111 QWAIN

-181 KKSSTLKALTNSI
+181 KKSSTLKALTSSI
-194 NMKIDRLLNGRSLN
+194 NMKIDRILNGRSLN
-208 QLKEE
+208 NLKDELAAIDKKLKSEE
-213 LVVLEKNLKSKE
+213 L
-225 SEREEILQEIGALDL
+225 EREEILQEIGALDF
-240 LIVTKRKDLDTYNT
+240 LIVNKKKDLEEYDNNIIKQTALNTAIKIISSDIVTTRGSYFYALQGTNVVDELGDPYDNPNLVDSVNRLNRIISTEKISYQAKFKNDFNEAEKLRNT
-254 NIEKRD
+254 NS
-260 ILTKEIKDI
+260 EIKD
-269 CNDIMVKRGNNFYC
+269 
-283 TQDGETID
+283 QID
-291 ELGTPY
+291 K
-297 GDMYFL
+297 
-303 DTINSAINDNMNKN
+303 I
-317 RSFMKQYNYENS
+317 R
-329 KFNDLTAIVSNLKEK
+329 
-344 LDKVKMQ
+344 MQ
-351 LNILTD
+351 LSILTD
-357 NNNIQDPEEFIKSF
+357 NNTQDPEEFIKSF
-371 KENLNARN
+371 KENLDSRN
-379 QILEKIEDLNA
+379 QILDEINKRNA
-390 TDLFESDITIEKIDM
+390 SKLFESNITIEKLDM
-405 MKAQLDYTMNKLN
+405 MKAQLAYIMDRIN
-418 INLPIYN
+418 INLPIYDT
-425 NPSVYN
+425 PDGYSVKIDKVSSKIRN
-431 DEIEK
+431 SEVARDEIVK
-436 TDIKLRNLENSR
+436 
-448 KDIVDKLLRLN
+448 KLLQMN
-459 GISEELINSKIPKN
+459 GISEELINSKVPKG
-473 CKVKDCPMRLA
+473 CKIKDCPMRLA
-484 IEKAEMQNHVIQELK
+484 IEKAEKDNHQIQELK
-499 KDLEA
+499 KDLDA
-504 CESGI
+504 CDNEI
-509 KESKQHREDLSIRYR
+509 KESKQYREDLNIRYR
-524 ESVLR
+524 ESLSR
-529 SELMTHFI
+529 SELLTHYNSFSD
-537 AFNKIILTLANSG
+537 IILTLVNFNA
-550 EATKTDFSNI
+550 AKKTDFNVIISNI
-560 TEKIWEFPNLYNRV
+560 YEYPDLYHRTLFV
-574 VTNLINKYM
+574 LISKYT

-588 KAQYEALQSTYI
+588 KAQYEALQTTYI
-600 DTVDLYTKVVN
+600 NTVDLYTKIIN
-611 KADQI
+611 KVDQI
-616 KELKQTKQNLIVEYK
+616 KELKENESTLVREYK
-631 KNDAELIKCEN
+631 KNDVELIKLEN
-642 SRNEMKEYIDKANV
+642 SCKEYNEYIADDNTKLD
-656 EENILVNIILP
+656 ILNKLLP
-667 LAKTLKGKRDE
+667 LAVSLKEKHDSLVQVTE
-678 LKQIT
+678 
-683 DIIEKTKDDAETIKD
+683 IINKAKENIESVKD
-698 NMQHRAKLVAE
+698 NMNHRAKLIAE
-709 SVDFATDIEKA
+709 SNSFADSIEKL
-720 RAYFNNVN
+720 RICYNNTN
-728 QELRMATE
+728 QDFRMAAE

-755 KFTSPTTG
+755 KYTSPTTG

-859 NNRLHFISMLNQVMG
+859 NNRLHFISMLNQVMA

-888 ELETGEISTIQM
+888 ELETGEISTVQM

>member
-1 MKIEFVALDNYIGI
+1 MRIEFVALDNYIGI

-21 RHIKFDFTQ
+21 RHIEFDFTQ

-49 KTLNPFPDNNEMLIP
+49 RTLNPFPDSNEMLIP

-72 VYLKNEF
+72 IYLKNEF

-88 IKNNGDRATP
+88 IKNNGERATS

-103 KMNWSTGE
+103 KLNWSTGE
-111 KWSIN
+111 QWAIN

-181 KKSSTLKALTNSI
+181 KKSSTLKALTSSI
-194 NMKIDRLLNGRSLN
+194 NMKIDRILNGRSLN
-208 QLKEE
+208 NLKDELAMIEKKLKSEE
-213 LVVLEKNLKSKE
+213 L
-225 SEREEILQEIGALDL
+225 EREEILQEIGALDF
-240 LIVTKRKDLDTYNT
+240 LIVNKKKDLEEYDN
-254 NIEKRD
+254 NIIKQSALNKVIETISSDIVTIRGNYFYSTQGDKIVDDLGDPYKNPNLTDSINAIKRNIITEKISYQAKFKND
-260 ILTKEIKDI
+260 FNESEKLGNINSEIKD
-269 CNDIMVKRGNNFYC
+269 K
-283 TQDGETID
+283 ID
-291 ELGTPY
+291 K
-297 GDMYFL
+297 
-303 DTINSAINDNMNKN
+303 I
-317 RSFMKQYNYENS
+317 R
-329 KFNDLTAIVSNLKEK
+329 
-344 LDKVKMQ
+344 MQ
-351 LNILTD
+351 LSILTD
-357 NNNIQDPEEFIKSF
+357 NNAQDPEEFIKSF
-371 KENLNARN
+371 KENLDSRN
-379 QILEKIEDLNA
+379 QILDEINKRNA
-390 TDLFESDITIEKIDM
+390 SKLFESNITIEKLDM
-405 MKAQLDYTMNKLN
+405 MKAQLDYIMNRIN
-418 INLPIYN
+418 INLPIYDTPDGYSIKIDKVSSKIRN
-425 NPSVYN
+425 SEIAR
-431 DEIEK
+431 DEIVK
-436 TDIKLRNLENSR
+436 
-448 KDIVDKLLRLN
+448 KLLQMN
-459 GISEELINSKIPKN
+459 GISEDLINSKVPKG
-473 CKVKDCPMRLA
+473 CKIKDCPMRLA
-484 IEKAEMQNHVIQELK
+484 IEKAEKDNHQIQELK
-499 KDLEA
+499 KDLDA
-504 CESGI
+504 CDNTI
-509 KESKQHREDLSIRYR
+509 KESKQYMEDLSIRYR
-524 ESVLR
+524 ESLSR
-529 SELMTHFI
+529 SELLTHYNSFSD
-537 AFNKIILTLANSG
+537 IILALLSFDTN
-550 EATKTDFSNI
+550 TKSSFDSI
-560 TEKIWEFPNLYNRV
+560 TSKVWENPDLYNRTV
-574 VTNLINKYM
+574 STLIDKYI

-588 KAQYEALQSTYI
+588 KAQYEALQTTYI
-600 DTVDLYTKVVN
+600 NTVDLYTKIIN
-611 KADQI
+611 KVDQI
-616 KELKQTKQNLIVEYK
+616 KELKENENILVREYK
-631 KNDAELIKCEN
+631 KNDAELIKLEN
-642 SRNEMKEYIDKANV
+642 SCNEYNGYI
-656 EENILVNIILP
+656 VNINAKLDILDKLLP
-667 LAKTLKGKRDE
+667 LATDLKEKHDSLVQVTE
-678 LKQIT
+678 
-683 DIIEKTKDDAETIKD
+683 IIEKAKENIESVKD
-698 NMQHRAKLVAE
+698 NMNHRAKLIAE
-709 SVDFATDIEKA
+709 SNSFADSIEKL
-720 RAYFNNVN
+720 RICYNNTN
-728 QELRMATE
+728 QDFRMAAE

-755 KFTSPTTG
+755 KYTSPTTG

-859 NNRLHFISMLNQVMG
+859 NNRLHFISMLNQVMA
-874 IMKCEQCFIISHNS
+874 IMKCEQCFIISHNA

>member
-1 MKIEFVALDNYIGI
+1 MRIEFIALDNYIGI

-21 RHIKFDFTQ
+21 RHIEFNFTQ

-49 KTLNPFPDNNEMLIP
+49 RTLNPFPDSNEMLIP

-72 VYLKNEF
+72 IYLKNEF

-88 IKNNGDRATP
+88 IKNNGERATS

-103 KMNWSTGE
+103 KLNWSTGE
-111 KWSIN
+111 QWAIN

-194 NMKIDRLLNGRSLN
+194 NMKIDRILNGRSLN
-208 QLKEE
+208 NLKDELAMIEKKLKSEE
-213 LVVLEKNLKSKE
+213 L
-225 SEREEILQEIGALDL
+225 EREEILQEIGALDF
-240 LIVTKRKDLDTYNT
+240 LIVNKKKDLEEYDN
-254 NIEKRD
+254 NIIKKNALNKVIETISSDITTIRGSYFYSAQGNKIVDDLGNPYENPNLLDSINAIKRNISTEKISYQVKFENDVNEVKKLRN
-260 ILTKEIKDI
+260 INSEIKD
-269 CNDIMVKRGNNFYC
+269 K
-283 TQDGETID
+283 ID
-291 ELGTPY
+291 K
-297 GDMYFL
+297 
-303 DTINSAINDNMNKN
+303 I
-317 RSFMKQYNYENS
+317 R
-329 KFNDLTAIVSNLKEK
+329 
-344 LDKVKMQ
+344 MQ
-351 LNILTD
+351 LSILTD
-357 NNNIQDPEEFIKSF
+357 NNAQDPEEFIKSF
-371 KENLNARN
+371 KENLDSRNEILDEINKRNAS
-379 QILEKIEDLNA
+379 K
-390 TDLFESDITIEKIDM
+390 LFESNITIEKLDM
-405 MKAQLDYTMNKLN
+405 MKAQLDYIMNRIN
-418 INLPIYN
+418 INLPIYDT
-425 NPSVYN
+425 PDGYSVN
-431 DEIEK
+431 IDKVNAKIKNSEIARDK
-436 TDIKLRNLENSR
+436 
-448 KDIVDKLLRLN
+448 IVKKLLQIN
-459 GISEELINSKIPKN
+459 NISEDLINSKIPKD
-473 CKVKDCPMRLA
+473 CKIKDCPMRLA
-484 IEKAEMQNHVIQELK
+484 IEKAKKDNHQIQELNK
-499 KDLEA
+499 ILDA
-504 CESGI
+504 YDNTI
-509 KESKQHREDLSIRYR
+509 KESKQYIEDLSIRYR
-524 ESVLR
+524 ESLSR
-529 SELMTHFI
+529 SELLTHYNSFSD
-537 AFNKIILTLANSG
+537 IILTLLNFDTN
-550 EATKTDFSNI
+550 TKSNFDSI
-560 TEKIWEFPNLYNRV
+560 TSKVWEDPDLYNRTV
-574 VTNLINKYM
+574 SMLIYKYI

-588 KAQYEALQSTYI
+588 KAQYEALQTTYI
-600 DTVDLYTKVVN
+600 NTVDLYTKIIN
-611 KADQI
+611 KVDQI
-616 KELKQTKQNLIVEYK
+616 KELKENENILVRGYE
-631 KNDAELIKCEN
+631 KNDAELIKLEN
-642 SRNEMKEYIDKANV
+642 SCNEYNGYI
-656 EENILVNIILP
+656 VNINAKLDILDKLLP
-667 LAKTLKGKRDE
+667 LATALKEKHDSLVQVTE
-678 LKQIT
+678 
-683 DIIEKTKDDAETIKD
+683 IIEKAKENIESVKD
-698 NMQHRAKLVAE
+698 NMNHRAKLIAE
-709 SVDFATDIEKA
+709 SNSFADSIEKL
-720 RAYFNNVN
+720 RIYYNNTN
-728 QELRMATE
+728 QDFRMAAE

-859 NNRLHFISMLNQVMG
+859 NNRLHFISMLNQVMA

-888 ELETGEISTIQM
+888 ELETGEIYTIQM

>member
-1 MKIEFVALDNYIGI
+1 MRIEFVALDNYIGI

-21 RHIKFDFTQ
+21 RHIEFNFTQ

-49 KTLNPFPDNNEMLIP
+49 RTLNPFPDSNEMLIP

-72 VYLKNEF
+72 IYLKNEF

-88 IKNNGDRATP
+88 IKNNGERATS

-103 KMNWSTGE
+103 KLNWSTGE
-111 KWSIN
+111 QWAIN

-181 KKSSTLKALTNSI
+181 KKSSTLKALTSSI
-194 NMKIDRLLNGRSLN
+194 NMKIDRILNGRSLN
-208 QLKEE
+208 NLKDELAMIEKKLKSEE
-213 LVVLEKNLKSKE
+213 L
-225 SEREEILQEIGALDL
+225 EREEILQEIGALDF
-240 LIVTKRKDLDTYNT
+240 LIVNKKKDLEEYDN
-254 NIEKRD
+254 NIIKKTALNKVIETISSDIVTIRGSYFYSAQGDKIVDDLGNPYENPNLLDSINAIKRNISTEKISYQVKFENDVNEVKKLRN
-260 ILTKEIKDI
+260 INSEIKD
-269 CNDIMVKRGNNFYC
+269 K
-283 TQDGETID
+283 ID
-291 ELGTPY
+291 K
-297 GDMYFL
+297 
-303 DTINSAINDNMNKN
+303 I
-317 RSFMKQYNYENS
+317 R
-329 KFNDLTAIVSNLKEK
+329 
-344 LDKVKMQ
+344 MQ
-351 LNILTD
+351 LSILTD
-357 NNNIQDPEEFIKSF
+357 NNAQDPEEFIKSF
-371 KENLNARN
+371 KENLDSRNEILDEINKRNAS
-379 QILEKIEDLNA
+379 K
-390 TDLFESDITIEKIDM
+390 LFESNITIEKLDM
-405 MKAQLDYTMNKLN
+405 MKAQLDYIMNRIN
-418 INLPIYN
+418 INLPIYDT
-425 NPSVYN
+425 PDGYSVKIDKVSSKIRN
-431 DEIEK
+431 SEIARDEIVK
-436 TDIKLRNLENSR
+436 
-448 KDIVDKLLRLN
+448 KLLQMN
-459 GISEELINSKIPKN
+459 GISEDLINSKVPKG
-473 CKVKDCPMRLA
+473 CKIKDCPMRLA
-484 IEKAEMQNHVIQELK
+484 IEKAEKDNHQIQELK
-499 KDLEA
+499 KDLDA
-504 CESGI
+504 CDNTI
-509 KESKQHREDLSIRYR
+509 KESKQYMEDLSIRYR
-524 ESVLR
+524 ESLSR
-529 SELMTHFI
+529 SELLTHYNSFSD
-537 AFNKIILTLANSG
+537 IILALLNFDTN
-550 EATKTDFSNI
+550 TKSNFDSI
-560 TEKIWEFPNLYNRV
+560 TSKVWENPDLYNQTV
-574 VTNLINKYM
+574 SALIDKYI

-588 KAQYEALQSTYI
+588 KAQYEALQTTYI
-600 DTVDLYTKVVN
+600 NTVDLYTKIIN
-611 KADQI
+611 KVDQI
-616 KELKQTKQNLIVEYK
+616 KELKENESTLVREYK
-631 KNDAELIKCEN
+631 KNNIELVKLESSC
-642 SRNEMKEYIDKANV
+642 KEYNGYIADINT
-656 EENILVNIILP
+656 ELDILDRLLP
-667 LAKTLKGKRDE
+667 LATALKEKHE
-678 LKQIT
+678 SLAQVT
-683 DIIEKTKDDAETIKD
+683 EIINKAKENIDSVKD
-698 NMQHRAKLVAE
+698 NMNHRAKLIAE
-709 SVDFATDIEKA
+709 SNSFADSIEKL
-720 RAYFNNVN
+720 RICYNNTN
-728 QELRMATE
+728 QDFRMAAE

-859 NNRLHFISMLNQVMG
+859 NNRLHFISMLNQVMA

>member
-1 MKIEFVALDNYIGI
+1 MRIEFVALDNYIGI

-21 RHIKFDFTQ
+21 RHIEFDFTQ

-49 KTLNPFPDNNEMLIP
+49 RTLNPFPDSNEMLIP

-72 VYLKNEF
+72 IYLKNEF

-88 IKNNGDRATP
+88 LKNNGERATS

-103 KMNWSTGE
+103 KLNWSTGE
-111 KWSIN
+111 QWAIN

-181 KKSSTLKALTNSI
+181 KKSSTLKALTSSI
-194 NMKIDRLLNGRSLN
+194 NMKIDRILNGRSLN
-208 QLKEE
+208 NLKDELAMIEKKLKSEE
-213 LVVLEKNLKSKE
+213 L
-225 SEREEILQEIGALDL
+225 EREEILQEIGALDF
-240 LIVTKRKDLDTYNT
+240 LIVNKKKDLEEYDN
-254 NIEKRD
+254 NIIKQSALNKVIETISSDIITTRGNYFYSTQGDKIVDDLGDPYKNPNLTDSINAIKRNIITEKISYQAKFKND
-260 ILTKEIKDI
+260 FNESEKLGNINSEIKD
-269 CNDIMVKRGNNFYC
+269 K
-283 TQDGETID
+283 ID
-291 ELGTPY
+291 K
-297 GDMYFL
+297 
-303 DTINSAINDNMNKN
+303 I
-317 RSFMKQYNYENS
+317 R
-329 KFNDLTAIVSNLKEK
+329 
-344 LDKVKMQ
+344 MQ
-351 LNILTD
+351 LSILTD
-357 NNNIQDPEEFIKSF
+357 NNAQDPEEFIKSF
-371 KENLNARN
+371 KENLDSRN
-379 QILEKIEDLNA
+379 QILDEINKRNA
-390 TDLFESDITIEKIDM
+390 SKLFESNITIEKLDM
-405 MKAQLDYTMNKLN
+405 LKAQLDYIMNRIN
-418 INLPIYN
+418 INLPIYDTPDGYSIKIDKVSSKIRN
-425 NPSVYN
+425 SEIAR
-431 DEIEK
+431 DEIVK
-436 TDIKLRNLENSR
+436 
-448 KDIVDKLLRLN
+448 KLLQMN
-459 GISEELINSKIPKN
+459 GISEDLINSKVPKG
-473 CKVKDCPMRLA
+473 CKIKDCPMRLA
-484 IEKAEMQNHVIQELK
+484 IEKAEKDNHQIQELK
-499 KDLEA
+499 KDLDA
-504 CESGI
+504 CDNTI
-509 KESKQHREDLSIRYR
+509 KESKQYMEDLSIRYR
-524 ESVLR
+524 ESLSR
-529 SELMTHFI
+529 SELLTHYNSFSD
-537 AFNKIILTLANSG
+537 IILALLNFDTN
-550 EATKTDFSNI
+550 TKSSFDSI
-560 TEKIWEFPNLYNRV
+560 TSKVWENPDLYNRTV
-574 VTNLINKYM
+574 STLIDKYI

-588 KAQYEALQSTYI
+588 KAQYEALQTTYI
-600 DTVDLYTKVVN
+600 NTVDLYTKIIN
-611 KADQI
+611 KVDQI
-616 KELKQTKQNLIVEYK
+616 KELKENESALVREYK
-631 KNDAELIKCEN
+631 KNNIELVKLESSC
-642 SRNEMKEYIDKANV
+642 KEYNGYIADINT
-656 EENILVNIILP
+656 ELDILDRLLP
-667 LAKTLKGKRDE
+667 LATALKEKHE
-678 LKQIT
+678 SLAQVT
-683 DIIEKTKDDAETIKD
+683 EIINKAKENIDSVKD
-698 NMQHRAKLVAE
+698 NMNHRAKLIAE
-709 SVDFATDIEKA
+709 SNSFADSIEKL
-720 RAYFNNVN
+720 RICYNNTN
-728 QELRMATE
+728 QDFRMAAE

-755 KFTSPTTG
+755 KYTSPTTG

-859 NNRLHFISMLNQVMG
+859 NNRLHFISMLNQVMA
-874 IMKCEQCFIISHNS
+874 IMKCEQCFIISHNA

>member
-1 MKIEFVALDNYIGI
+1 MRIEFVALDNYIGI

-21 RHIKFDFTQ
+21 RHIEFDFTQ

-49 KTLNPFPDNNEMLIP
+49 RTLNPFPDSNEMLIP

-72 VYLKNEF
+72 IYLKNEF

-88 IKNNGDRATP
+88 LKNNGERATS

-103 KMNWSTGE
+103 KLNWSTGE
-111 KWSIN
+111 QWVIN

-181 KKSSTLKALTNSI
+181 KKSSTLKALTSSI
-194 NMKIDRLLNGRSLN
+194 NMKIDRILNGRSLN
-208 QLKEE
+208 NLKDELAMIEKKLKSEE
-213 LVVLEKNLKSKE
+213 L
-225 SEREEILQEIGALDL
+225 EREEILQEIGALDFL
-240 LIVTKRKDLDTYNT
+240 IINKKKDLEEYDNNIIKQTALNTLIKTLCSDIVTTRGSYFYSTQYDKIVDDLGDPYENSNLVDSINNIKRN
-254 NIEKRD
+254 NITEKASYQAKFKND
-260 ILTKEIKDI
+260 FNESEKLEKINSEIKD
-269 CNDIMVKRGNNFYC
+269 K
-283 TQDGETID
+283 ID
-291 ELGTPY
+291 K
-297 GDMYFL
+297 
-303 DTINSAINDNMNKN
+303 I
-317 RSFMKQYNYENS
+317 R
-329 KFNDLTAIVSNLKEK
+329 
-344 LDKVKMQ
+344 MQ
-351 LNILTD
+351 LSILTD
-357 NNNIQDPEEFIKSF
+357 NNTQDPEEFIKSF
-371 KENLNARN
+371 KENLDSRN
-379 QILEKIEDLNA
+379 QILDEINKRNA
-390 TDLFESDITIEKIDM
+390 SKLFESNITIEKLDM
-405 MKAQLDYTMNKLN
+405 MKAQLDYIMDRIN
-418 INLPIYN
+418 INLPIYDT
-425 NPSVYN
+425 PDGYN
-431 DEIEK
+431 VKIDKVSSKIRNSEIARDEIVK
-436 TDIKLRNLENSR
+436 
-448 KDIVDKLLRLN
+448 KLLQMN
-459 GISEELINSKIPKN
+459 GISEDLINSKVPKG
-473 CKVKDCPMRLA
+473 CKIKDCPMRLA
-484 IEKAEMQNHVIQELK
+484 IEKAEKDNHKIQELK
-499 KDLEA
+499 KDLDD
-504 CESGI
+504 CDNTI
-509 KESKQHREDLSIRYR
+509 KEAKQYREDLNIRYR
-524 ESVLR
+524 ESLSR
-529 SELMTHFI
+529 SELLTHYNSFSD
-537 AFNKIILTLANSG
+537 IILTLVNFNA
-550 EATKTDFSNI
+550 AKKTDFNVIISNI
-560 TEKIWEFPNLYNRV
+560 YEYPDLYHRTLFV
-574 VTNLINKYM
+574 LISKYT

-588 KAQYEALQSTYI
+588 KAQYEALQTTYI
-600 DTVDLYTKVVN
+600 NTVDLYTKIIN
-611 KADQI
+611 KVDQI
-616 KELKQTKQNLIVEYK
+616 KELKENESALVKEYK
-631 KNDAELIKCEN
+631 KNDVELIKLEN
-642 SRNEMKEYIDKANV
+642 SCKEYNEYIADINTKLD
-656 EENILVNIILP
+656 ILDRLLP
-667 LAKTLKGKRDE
+667 LATALKEKQEE
-678 LKQIT
+678 LNQIT
-683 DIIEKTKDDAETIKD
+683 ETINKTKENIKSVKD
-698 NMQHRAKLVAE
+698 NMNHKAKLVAE
-709 SVDFATDIEKA
+709 SNSFADSIEKL
-720 RAYFNNVN
+720 RICYNNTN
-728 QELRMATE
+728 QDFRMAAE

-755 KFTSPTTG
+755 KYTSPTTG

-859 NNRLHFISMLNQVMG
+859 NNRLHFISMLNQVMA

-888 ELETGEISTIQM
+888 ELETGEISTVQM

>member
-1 MKIEFVALDNYIGI
+1 MRIEFVALDNYIGI

-21 RHIKFDFTQ
+21 RHIEFDFTQ

-49 KTLNPFPDNNEMLIP
+49 RTLNPFPDSNEMLIP

-72 VYLKNEF
+72 IYLKNEF

-88 IKNNGDRATP
+88 LKNNGERATS

-103 KMNWSTGE
+103 KLNWSTGE
-111 KWSIN
+111 QWTIN

-181 KKSSTLKALTNSI
+181 KKSSTLKALTSSI
-194 NMKIDRLLNGRSLN
+194 NMKIDRILNGRSLN
-208 QLKEE
+208 NLKDELAMIEKKLKSEE
-213 LVVLEKNLKSKE
+213 L
-225 SEREEILQEIGALDL
+225 EREEILQEIGALDF
-240 LIVTKRKDLDTYNT
+240 LIVNKKKDLEEYDN
-254 NIEKRD
+254 NINKKTALDKVIKTISSDIVTTRGSYFYSTQGNRIVDDLGDPYENPNLTDSINAIKRNNITEKISYQAKFKND
-260 ILTKEIKDI
+260 FNESEKLGNINSEIKD
-269 CNDIMVKRGNNFYC
+269 K
-283 TQDGETID
+283 ID
-291 ELGTPY
+291 K
-297 GDMYFL
+297 
-303 DTINSAINDNMNKN
+303 I
-317 RSFMKQYNYENS
+317 R
-329 KFNDLTAIVSNLKEK
+329 
-344 LDKVKMQ
+344 MQ
-351 LNILTD
+351 LSILTD
-357 NNNIQDPEEFIKSF
+357 NNAQDPEEFIKSF
-371 KENLNARN
+371 KENLDSRN
-379 QILEKIEDLNA
+379 QILDEINKRNA
-390 TDLFESDITIEKIDM
+390 SKLFESNITIEKLDM
-405 MKAQLDYTMNKLN
+405 MKAQLAYIMNRIN
-418 INLPIYN
+418 INLPIYDT
-425 NPSVYN
+425 PDGYSVKIDKVSSKIRN
-431 DEIEK
+431 SEIARDEIVK
-436 TDIKLRNLENSR
+436 
-448 KDIVDKLLRLN
+448 KLLQMN
-459 GISEELINSKIPKN
+459 GISEELINSKVPKG
-473 CKVKDCPMRLA
+473 CKIKDCPMRLA
-484 IEKAEMQNHVIQELK
+484 IEKAEKDNHQIQELK
-499 KDLEA
+499 KDLDA
-504 CESGI
+504 CDNTI
-509 KESKQHREDLSIRYR
+509 KESKQYMEDLNIRYR
-524 ESVLR
+524 ESLSR
-529 SELMTHFI
+529 SELLTHY
-537 AFNKIILTLANSG
+537 NS
-550 EATKTDFSNI
+550 FSNI
-560 TEKIWEFPNLYNRV
+560 ILALLEFDIKTKSSFDGITSKVWEYPDLYNRTV
-574 VTNLINKYM
+574 SALINKYI

-588 KAQYEALQSTYI
+588 KAQYEALQTTYI
-600 DTVDLYTKVVN
+600 NTVDLYTKIIN
-611 KADQI
+611 KVDQI
-616 KELKQTKQNLIVEYK
+616 KELKENESALVREYK
-631 KNDAELIKCEN
+631 KNNIELVKLESSC
-642 SRNEMKEYIDKANV
+642 KEYNGYIADINT
-656 EENILVNIILP
+656 ELEILDRLLP
-667 LAKTLKGKRDE
+667 LATALKEKHE
-678 LKQIT
+678 SLAQVT
-683 DIIEKTKDDAETIKD
+683 EIINKAKENIDSVKD
-698 NMQHRAKLVAE
+698 NMNHRAKLIAE
-709 SVDFATDIEKA
+709 SNTFADSIEKL
-720 RAYFNNVN
+720 RICYNNTN
-728 QELRMATE
+728 QDFRMAAE

-755 KFTSPTTG
+755 KYTSPTTG

-859 NNRLHFISMLNQVMG
+859 NNRLHFISMLNQVMT
-874 IMKCEQCFIISHNS
+874 IMKCEQCFIISHNA

>member
-1 MKIEFVALDNYIGI
+1 MRIEFVALDNYIGI

-21 RHIKFDFTQ
+21 RHIEFDFTQ

-49 KTLNPFPDNNEMLIP
+49 RTLNPFPDSNEMLIP

-72 VYLKNEF
+72 IYLKNEF

-88 IKNNGDRATP
+88 LKNNGERATS

-103 KMNWSTGE
+103 KLNWSTGE
-111 KWSIN
+111 QWAIN

-181 KKSSTLKALTNSI
+181 KKSSTLKALTSSI
-194 NMKIDRLLNGRSLN
+194 NMKIDRILNGRSLN
-208 QLKEE
+208 NLKDELAMIEKKLKSEE
-213 LVVLEKNLKSKE
+213 L
-225 SEREEILQEIGALDL
+225 EREEILQEIGALDF
-240 LIVTKRKDLDTYNT
+240 LIVNKKKDLEEYDN
-254 NIEKRD
+254 NIIKQSALNKVIETISSDIVTIRGNYFYSTQGDKIVDDLGDPYKNPNLTDSINAIKRNIITEKISYQAKFKND
-260 ILTKEIKDI
+260 FNESEKLGNINSEIKD
-269 CNDIMVKRGNNFYC
+269 K
-283 TQDGETID
+283 ID
-291 ELGTPY
+291 K
-297 GDMYFL
+297 
-303 DTINSAINDNMNKN
+303 I
-317 RSFMKQYNYENS
+317 R
-329 KFNDLTAIVSNLKEK
+329 
-344 LDKVKMQ
+344 MQ
-351 LNILTD
+351 LSILTD
-357 NNNIQDPEEFIKSF
+357 NNAQDPEEFIKSF
-371 KENLNARN
+371 KENLDSRN
-379 QILEKIEDLNA
+379 QILDEINKRNA
-390 TDLFESDITIEKIDM
+390 SKLFESNITIEKLDM
-405 MKAQLDYTMNKLN
+405 MKAQLDYIMNRIN
-418 INLPIYN
+418 INLPIYDT
-425 NPSVYN
+425 PDGYSVKIDKVSSKIRN
-431 DEIEK
+431 SEIARDEIVK
-436 TDIKLRNLENSR
+436 
-448 KDIVDKLLRLN
+448 KLLQMN
-459 GISEELINSKIPKN
+459 GISEDLINSKVPKG
-473 CKVKDCPMRLA
+473 CKIKDCPMRLA
-484 IEKAEMQNHVIQELK
+484 IEKAEKDNHQIQELK
-499 KDLEA
+499 KDLDA
-504 CESGI
+504 CDNTI
-509 KESKQHREDLSIRYR
+509 KESKQYMEDLSIRYR
-524 ESVLR
+524 ESLSR
-529 SELMTHFI
+529 SELLTHYNSFSD
-537 AFNKIILTLANSG
+537 IILALLNFDTN
-550 EATKTDFSNI
+550 TKSSFDSI
-560 TEKIWEFPNLYNRV
+560 TSKVWENPDLYNRTV
-574 VTNLINKYM
+574 STLIDKYI

-588 KAQYEALQSTYI
+588 KAQYEALQTTYI
-600 DTVDLYTKVVN
+600 NTVDLYTKIIN
-611 KADQI
+611 KVDQI
-616 KELKQTKQNLIVEYK
+616 KELKENESALVREYK
-631 KNDAELIKCEN
+631 KNNIELVKLESSC
-642 SRNEMKEYIDKANV
+642 KEYNGYIADINT
-656 EENILVNIILP
+656 ELDILDRLLP
-667 LAKTLKGKRDE
+667 LATALKEKHE
-678 LKQIT
+678 SLAQVT
-683 DIIEKTKDDAETIKD
+683 EIINKAKENIDSVKD
-698 NMQHRAKLVAE
+698 NMNHRAKLIAE
-709 SVDFATDIEKA
+709 SNSFADSIEKL
-720 RAYFNNVN
+720 RICYNNTN
-728 QELRMATE
+728 QDFRMAAE

-755 KFTSPTTG
+755 KYTSPTTG

-859 NNRLHFISMLNQVMG
+859 NNRLHFISMLNQVMA
-874 IMKCEQCFIISHNS
+874 IMKCEQCFIISHNA

>member
-1 MKIEFVALDNYIGI
+1 MRIEFVALDNYIGI

-21 RHIKFDFTQ
+21 RHIEFDFTQ

-49 KTLNPFPDNNEMLIP
+49 RTLNPFPDSNEMLIP

-72 VYLKNEF
+72 IYLKNEF

-88 IKNNGDRATP
+88 IKNNGERATS

-103 KMNWSTGE
+103 KLNWSTGE
-111 KWSIN
+111 QWAIN

-181 KKSSTLKALTNSI
+181 KKSSTLKALTSSI
-194 NMKIDRLLNGRSLN
+194 NMKIDRILNGRSLN
-208 QLKEE
+208 NLKDELAMIEKKLKSEE
-213 LVVLEKNLKSKE
+213 L
-225 SEREEILQEIGALDL
+225 EREEILQEIGALDF
-240 LIVTKRKDLDTYNT
+240 LIVNKKKDLEEYDN
-254 NIEKRD
+254 NIIKQSALNKVIETISSDIITTRGNYFYSTQGDKIVDDLGDPYKNPNLTDSINAIKRNIITEKISYQAKFKND
-260 ILTKEIKDI
+260 FNESEKLGNINSEIKD
-269 CNDIMVKRGNNFYC
+269 K
-283 TQDGETID
+283 ID
-291 ELGTPY
+291 K
-297 GDMYFL
+297 
-303 DTINSAINDNMNKN
+303 I
-317 RSFMKQYNYENS
+317 R
-329 KFNDLTAIVSNLKEK
+329 
-344 LDKVKMQ
+344 MQ
-351 LNILTD
+351 LSILTD
-357 NNNIQDPEEFIKSF
+357 NNAQDPEEFIKSF
-371 KENLNARN
+371 KENLDSRN
-379 QILEKIEDLNA
+379 QILDEINKRNA
-390 TDLFESDITIEKIDM
+390 SKLFESNITIEKLDM
-405 MKAQLDYTMNKLN
+405 MKAQLDYIMNRIN
-418 INLPIYN
+418 INLPIYDT
-425 NPSVYN
+425 PDGYSVKIDKVSSKIRN
-431 DEIEK
+431 SEIARDEIVK
-436 TDIKLRNLENSR
+436 
-448 KDIVDKLLRLN
+448 KLLQMN
-459 GISEELINSKIPKN
+459 GISEDLINSKVPKG
-473 CKVKDCPMRLA
+473 CKIKDCPMRLA
-484 IEKAEMQNHVIQELK
+484 IEKAEKDNHQIQELK
-499 KDLEA
+499 KDLDA
-504 CESGI
+504 CDNTI
-509 KESKQHREDLSIRYR
+509 KESKQYMEDLSIRYR
-524 ESVLR
+524 ESLSR
-529 SELMTHFI
+529 SELLTHYNSFSD
-537 AFNKIILTLANSG
+537 IILALLNFDTD
-550 EATKTDFSNI
+550 TKSSFDSI
-560 TEKIWEFPNLYNRV
+560 TSKVWENPDLYNRTV
-574 VTNLINKYM
+574 STLIDKYI

-588 KAQYEALQSTYI
+588 KAQYEALQTTYI
-600 DTVDLYTKVVN
+600 NTVDLYTKIIN
-611 KADQI
+611 KVDQI
-616 KELKQTKQNLIVEYK
+616 KELKENESALVREYK
-631 KNDAELIKCEN
+631 KNNIELVKLESSC
-642 SRNEMKEYIDKANV
+642 KEYNGYIADINT
-656 EENILVNIILP
+656 ELDILDRLLP
-667 LAKTLKGKRDE
+667 LATALKEKHE
-678 LKQIT
+678 SLAQVT
-683 DIIEKTKDDAETIKD
+683 EIINKAKENIDSVKD
-698 NMQHRAKLVAE
+698 NINHRAKLIAE
-709 SVDFATDIEKA
+709 SNSFADSIEKL
-720 RAYFNNVN
+720 RICYNNTN
-728 QELRMATE
+728 QDFRMAAE

-755 KFTSPTTG
+755 KYTSPTTG

-859 NNRLHFISMLNQVMG
+859 NNRLHFISMLNQVMA
-874 IMKCEQCFIISHNS
+874 IMKCEQCFIISHNA

>member
-1 MKIEFVALDNYIGI
+1 MRIEFIALDNYIGI

-21 RHIKFDFTQ
+21 RHIEFNFTQ

-49 KTLNPFPDNNEMLIP
+49 RTLNPFPDSNEMLIP

-88 IKNNGDRATP
+88 IKNNGERATS

-103 KMNWSTGE
+103 KLNWSTGE
-111 KWSIN
+111 QWAIN

-194 NMKIDRLLNGRSLN
+194 NMKIDRILNGRSLN
-208 QLKEE
+208 DLKDELAMIEKKLKSEE
-213 LVVLEKNLKSKE
+213 L
-225 SEREEILQEIGALDL
+225 EREEILQEIGALDF
-240 LIVTKRKDLDTYNT
+240 LIVNKKKDLEEYDN
-254 NIEKRD
+254 NIIKKTALNKAIETISSDIVTIRGSYFYSAQGNKIVDDLGNPYENPNLLDSINAIKRNISTEKISYQVKFENDVNEVKKLRN
-260 ILTKEIKDI
+260 INSEIKD
-269 CNDIMVKRGNNFYC
+269 K
-283 TQDGETID
+283 ID
-291 ELGTPY
+291 K
-297 GDMYFL
+297 
-303 DTINSAINDNMNKN
+303 I
-317 RSFMKQYNYENS
+317 R
-329 KFNDLTAIVSNLKEK
+329 
-344 LDKVKMQ
+344 MQ
-351 LNILTD
+351 LSILTD
-357 NNNIQDPEEFIKSF
+357 NNAQDPEEFIKSF
-371 KENLNARN
+371 KENLDSRNEILDEINKRNAS
-379 QILEKIEDLNA
+379 K
-390 TDLFESDITIEKIDM
+390 LFESNITIEKLDM
-405 MKAQLDYTMNKLN
+405 MKAQLDYIMNRIN
-418 INLPIYN
+418 INLPIYDT
-425 NPSVYN
+425 PDGYSVN
-431 DEIEK
+431 IDKVNAKIKNSEIARDK
-436 TDIKLRNLENSR
+436 
-448 KDIVDKLLRLN
+448 IVKKLLQIN
-459 GISEELINSKIPKN
+459 NISEDLIDSKIPKD
-473 CKVKDCPMRLA
+473 CKIKDCPMRLA
-484 IEKAEMQNHVIQELK
+484 IEKAKKDNHQIQELNK
-499 KDLEA
+499 ILDA
-504 CESGI
+504 YDNTI
-509 KESKQHREDLSIRYR
+509 KESKQYIEDLSIRYR
-524 ESVLR
+524 ESLSR
-529 SELMTHFI
+529 SELLTHYNSFSD
-537 AFNKIILTLANSG
+537 IILTLLNFDTN
-550 EATKTDFSNI
+550 TKSNFDSI
-560 TEKIWEFPNLYNRV
+560 TSKVWEDPDLYNRTV
-574 VTNLINKYM
+574 SMLIYKCI

-588 KAQYEALQSTYI
+588 KAQYEALQTTYI
-600 DTVDLYTKVVN
+600 NTVDLYTKIIN
-611 KADQI
+611 KVDQI
-616 KELKQTKQNLIVEYK
+616 KELKENENILVRGYE
-631 KNDAELIKCEN
+631 KNDAELIKLEN
-642 SRNEMKEYIDKANV
+642 SCNEYNGYI
-656 EENILVNIILP
+656 VNINAKLDILDKLLP
-667 LAKTLKGKRDE
+667 LATALKEKHDS
-678 LKQIT
+678 LVQIT
-683 DIIEKTKDDAETIKD
+683 EIIEKAKENIESVKD
-698 NMQHRAKLVAE
+698 NMNHRAKLIAE
-709 SVDFATDIEKA
+709 SNSFADSIEKL
-720 RAYFNNVN
+720 RIYYNNTN
-728 QELRMATE
+728 QDFRMAAE

-859 NNRLHFISMLNQVMG
+859 NNRLHFISMLNQVMA

-900 A
+900 V

>member
-1 MKIEFVALDNYIGI
+1 MRIEFVALDNYIGI

-21 RHIKFDFTQ
+21 RHIEFDFTQ

-49 KTLNPFPDNNEMLIP
+49 RTLNPFPDSNEMLIP

-72 VYLKNEF
+72 IYLKNEF

-88 IKNNGDRATP
+88 LKNNGERATS

-103 KMNWSTGE
+103 KLNWSTGE
-111 KWSIN
+111 QWAIN

-181 KKSSTLKALTNSI
+181 KKSSTLKALTSSI
-194 NMKIDRLLNGRSLN
+194 NMKIDRILNGRSLN
-208 QLKEE
+208 NLKDELAMIEKKLKSEE
-213 LVVLEKNLKSKE
+213 L
-225 SEREEILQEIGALDL
+225 EREEILQEIGALDF
-240 LIVTKRKDLDTYNT
+240 LIVNKKKDLEEYDN
-254 NIEKRD
+254 NIIKQSALNKVIETISSDIVTIRGNHFYSTQGDKIVDDLGDPYKNPNLTDSINAIKRNIITEKISYQAKFKND
-260 ILTKEIKDI
+260 FNESEKLGNINSEIKD
-269 CNDIMVKRGNNFYC
+269 
-283 TQDGETID
+283 QID
-291 ELGTPY
+291 K
-297 GDMYFL
+297 
-303 DTINSAINDNMNKN
+303 I
-317 RSFMKQYNYENS
+317 R
-329 KFNDLTAIVSNLKEK
+329 
-344 LDKVKMQ
+344 MQ
-351 LNILTD
+351 LSILTD
-357 NNNIQDPEEFIKSF
+357 NNAQDPEEFIKSF
-371 KENLNARN
+371 KENLDSRN
-379 QILEKIEDLNA
+379 QILDEINKRNA
-390 TDLFESDITIEKIDM
+390 SKLFESNITIEKLDM
-405 MKAQLDYTMNKLN
+405 MKAQLDYIMNRIN
-418 INLPIYN
+418 INLPIYDTPDGYSIKIDKVSSKIRN
-425 NPSVYN
+425 SEIAR
-431 DEIEK
+431 DEIVK
-436 TDIKLRNLENSR
+436 
-448 KDIVDKLLRLN
+448 KLLQMN
-459 GISEELINSKIPKN
+459 GISEDLINSKVPKG
-473 CKVKDCPMRLA
+473 CKIKDCPMRLA
-484 IEKAEMQNHVIQELK
+484 IEKAEKDNHQIQELK
-499 KDLEA
+499 KDLDA
-504 CESGI
+504 CDNTI
-509 KESKQHREDLSIRYR
+509 KESKQYMEDLSIRYR
-524 ESVLR
+524 ESLSR
-529 SELMTHFI
+529 SELLTHYNSFSD
-537 AFNKIILTLANSG
+537 IILALLSFDTN
-550 EATKTDFSNI
+550 TKSNFDSI
-560 TEKIWEFPNLYNRV
+560 TSKVWENPDLYNRTV
-574 VTNLINKYM
+574 STLIDKYI

-588 KAQYEALQSTYI
+588 KAQYEALQTTYI
-600 DTVDLYTKVVN
+600 NTVDLYTKIIN
-611 KADQI
+611 KVDQI
-616 KELKQTKQNLIVEYK
+616 KELKENESALVREYK
-631 KNDAELIKCEN
+631 KNNIELVKLESSC
-642 SRNEMKEYIDKANV
+642 KEYNEYIADINT
-656 EENILVNIILP
+656 ELDILDRLLP
-667 LAKTLKGKRDE
+667 LATALKEKHE
-678 LKQIT
+678 SLAQVT
-683 DIIEKTKDDAETIKD
+683 EIINKAKENIDSVKD
-698 NMQHRAKLVAE
+698 NMNHRAKLIAE
-709 SVDFATDIEKA
+709 SNSFADSIEKL
-720 RAYFNNVN
+720 RICYNNTN
-728 QELRMATE
+728 QDFRMAAE

-755 KFTSPTTG
+755 KYTSPTTG

-859 NNRLHFISMLNQVMG
+859 NNRLHFISMLNQVMA
-874 IMKCEQCFIISHNS
+874 IMKCEQCFIISHNA

>member
-1 MKIEFVALDNYIGI
+1 MRIEFIALDNYIGI

-21 RHIKFDFTQ
+21 RHIEFNFTQ

-49 KTLNPFPDNNEMLIP
+49 RTLNPFPDSNEMLIP

-72 VYLKNEF
+72 IYLKNEF

-88 IKNNGDRATP
+88 IKNNGERATS

-103 KMNWSTGE
+103 KLNWSTGE
-111 KWSIN
+111 QWAIN

-194 NMKIDRLLNGRSLN
+194 NMKIDRILNGRSLN
-208 QLKEE
+208 NLKDELAMIEKKLKSEE
-213 LVVLEKNLKSKE
+213 L
-225 SEREEILQEIGALDL
+225 EREEILQEIGALDF
-240 LIVTKRKDLDTYNT
+240 LIVNKKKDLEEYDN
-254 NIEKRD
+254 NIIKKNALNKVIETISSDITTIRGSYFYSAQGNKIVDDLGNPYENPNLLDSINAIKRNISTEKISYQVKFENDVNEVKKLRN
-260 ILTKEIKDI
+260 INSEIKD
-269 CNDIMVKRGNNFYC
+269 K
-283 TQDGETID
+283 ID
-291 ELGTPY
+291 K
-297 GDMYFL
+297 
-303 DTINSAINDNMNKN
+303 I
-317 RSFMKQYNYENS
+317 R
-329 KFNDLTAIVSNLKEK
+329 
-344 LDKVKMQ
+344 MQ
-351 LNILTD
+351 LSILTD
-357 NNNIQDPEEFIKSF
+357 NNAQDPEEFIKSF
-371 KENLNARN
+371 KENLDSRNEILDEINKRNAS
-379 QILEKIEDLNA
+379 K
-390 TDLFESDITIEKIDM
+390 LFESNITIEKLDM
-405 MKAQLDYTMNKLN
+405 MKAQLDYIMNRIN
-418 INLPIYN
+418 INLPIYDT
-425 NPSVYN
+425 PDGYSVN
-431 DEIEK
+431 IDKVNAKIKNSEIARDK
-436 TDIKLRNLENSR
+436 
-448 KDIVDKLLRLN
+448 IVKKLLQIN
-459 GISEELINSKIPKN
+459 NISEDLINSKIPKD
-473 CKVKDCPMRLA
+473 CKIKDCPMRLA
-484 IEKAEMQNHVIQELK
+484 IEKAKKDNHQIQELNK
-499 KDLEA
+499 ILDA
-504 CESGI
+504 YDNTI
-509 KESKQHREDLSIRYR
+509 KESKQYIEDLSIRYR
-524 ESVLR
+524 ESLSR
-529 SELMTHFI
+529 SELLTHYNSFSD
-537 AFNKIILTLANSG
+537 IILTLLNFDTN
-550 EATKTDFSNI
+550 TKSNFDSI
-560 TEKIWEFPNLYNRV
+560 TSKVWEDPDLYNRTV
-574 VTNLINKYM
+574 SMLIYKYI

-588 KAQYEALQSTYI
+588 KAQYEALQTTYI
-600 DTVDLYTKVVN
+600 NTVDLYTKIIN
-611 KADQI
+611 KVDQI
-616 KELKQTKQNLIVEYK
+616 KELKENENILVRGYE
-631 KNDAELIKCEN
+631 KNDAELIKLEN
-642 SRNEMKEYIDKANV
+642 SCNEYNGYI
-656 EENILVNIILP
+656 VNINAKLDILDKLLP
-667 LAKTLKGKRDE
+667 LATALKEKHDSLVQVTE
-678 LKQIT
+678 
-683 DIIEKTKDDAETIKD
+683 IIEKAKENIESVKD
-698 NMQHRAKLVAE
+698 NMNHRAKLIAE
-709 SVDFATDIEKA
+709 SNSFADSIEKL
-720 RAYFNNVN
+720 RIYYNNTN
-728 QELRMATE
+728 QDFRMAAE

-859 NNRLHFISMLNQVMG
+859 NNRLHFISMLNQVMA
-874 IMKCEQCFIISHNS
+874 IMKCEQCFIISHNY

>member
-1 MKIEFVALDNYIGI
+1 MRIEFVALDNYIGI

-21 RHIKFDFTQ
+21 RHIEFDFTQ

-49 KTLNPFPDNNEMLIP
+49 RTLNPFPDSNEMLIP

-72 VYLKNEF
+72 IYLKNEF

-88 IKNNGDRATP
+88 LKNNGERATS

-103 KMNWSTGE
+103 KLNWSTGE
-111 KWSIN
+111 QWAIN

-181 KKSSTLKALTNSI
+181 KKSSTLKALTSSI
-194 NMKIDRLLNGRSLN
+194 NMKIDRILNGRSLN
-208 QLKEE
+208 NLKDELAMIEKKLKSEE
-213 LVVLEKNLKSKE
+213 L
-225 SEREEILQEIGALDL
+225 EREEILQEIGALDFL
-240 LIVTKRKDLDTYNT
+240 IINKKKDLEEYDNNIIKQTALNTVIKTICSDIVTTRGSYFYSTQYDKIVDDLGDPYANSNLVDSVN
-254 NIEKRD
+254 NIKKINITEKTSYQAKFKND
-260 ILTKEIKDI
+260 FNESEKLEKINSEIKD
-269 CNDIMVKRGNNFYC
+269 K
-283 TQDGETID
+283 ID
-291 ELGTPY
+291 K
-297 GDMYFL
+297 
-303 DTINSAINDNMNKN
+303 I
-317 RSFMKQYNYENS
+317 R
-329 KFNDLTAIVSNLKEK
+329 
-344 LDKVKMQ
+344 MQ
-351 LNILTD
+351 LSILTD
-357 NNNIQDPEEFIKSF
+357 NNTQDPEEFIKSF
-371 KENLNARN
+371 KENLDSRN
-379 QILEKIEDLNA
+379 QILDEINKRNA
-390 TDLFESDITIEKIDM
+390 SKLFESNITIEKLDM
-405 MKAQLDYTMNKLN
+405 MKAQLDYIMDRIN
-418 INLPIYN
+418 INLPIYDT
-425 NPSVYN
+425 PDGYSVKIDKVSSKIRN
-431 DEIEK
+431 SEIARDEIVK
-436 TDIKLRNLENSR
+436 
-448 KDIVDKLLRLN
+448 KLLQMN
-459 GISEELINSKIPKN
+459 GISEDLINSKVPKG
-473 CKVKDCPMRLA
+473 CKIKDCPMRLA
-484 IEKAEMQNHVIQELK
+484 IEKAEKDNHKIQELK

-504 CESGI
+504 CDNEI
-509 KESKQHREDLSIRYR
+509 KESKQYREDLNIRYR
-524 ESVLR
+524 ESLSR
-529 SELMTHFI
+529 SELLTHYNS
-537 AFNKIILTLANSG
+537 FNDIILTLANFN
-550 EATKTDFSNI
+550 AAKKTDFNVIISNI
-560 TEKIWEFPNLYNRV
+560 YEYPDLYHRTLFV
-574 VTNLINKYM
+574 LISKYT

-588 KAQYEALQSTYI
+588 KAQYEALQTTYI
-600 DTVDLYTKVVN
+600 NTVDLYTKIIN
-611 KADQI
+611 KVDQI
-616 KELKQTKQNLIVEYK
+616 KELKENESALVKEYK
-631 KNDAELIKCEN
+631 KNDAELIKLEN
-642 SRNEMKEYIDKANV
+642 SCKEYNEYIADINTKLDV
-656 EENILVNIILP
+656 LDRLLP
-667 LAKTLKGKRDE
+667 LATALKERQEE
-678 LKQIT
+678 LNQVTETIN
-683 DIIEKTKDDAETIKD
+683 KTKENIKSVKD
-698 NMQHRAKLVAE
+698 NMNHKAKLVAE
-709 SVDFATDIEKA
+709 SNSFADSIEKL
-720 RAYFNNVN
+720 RICYNNTN
-728 QELRMATE
+728 QDFRMAAE

-755 KFTSPTTG
+755 KYTSPTTG

-859 NNRLHFISMLNQVMG
+859 NNRLHFISMLNQVMA

-888 ELETGEISTIQM
+888 ELETGEISTVQM

>member
-1 MKIEFVALDNYIGI
+1 MRIEFVALDNYIGI

-21 RHIKFDFTQ
+21 RHIEFDFTQ

-49 KTLNPFPDNNEMLIP
+49 RTLNPFPDSNEMLIP

-72 VYLKNEF
+72 IYLKNEF

-88 IKNNGDRATP
+88 IKNNGERATS

-103 KMNWSTGE
+103 KLNWSTGE
-111 KWSIN
+111 QWAIN

-181 KKSSTLKALTNSI
+181 KKSSTLKALTSSI
-194 NMKIDRLLNGRSLN
+194 NMKIDRILNGRSLN
-208 QLKEE
+208 NLKDELAMIEKKLKSEE
-213 LVVLEKNLKSKE
+213 L
-225 SEREEILQEIGALDL
+225 EREEILQEIGALDF
-240 LIVTKRKDLDTYNT
+240 LIVNKKKDLEEYDN
-254 NIEKRD
+254 NIIKQSALNKVIETISSDIITTRGSYFYSTQGDKIVDDLGDPYKNPNLTDSINAIKRNIITEKISYQAKFKND
-260 ILTKEIKDI
+260 FNESEKLGNINSEIKD
-269 CNDIMVKRGNNFYC
+269 K
-283 TQDGETID
+283 ID
-291 ELGTPY
+291 K
-297 GDMYFL
+297 
-303 DTINSAINDNMNKN
+303 I
-317 RSFMKQYNYENS
+317 R
-329 KFNDLTAIVSNLKEK
+329 
-344 LDKVKMQ
+344 MQ
-351 LNILTD
+351 LSILTD
-357 NNNIQDPEEFIKSF
+357 NNAQDPEEFIKSF
-371 KENLNARN
+371 KENLDSRN
-379 QILEKIEDLNA
+379 QILDEINKRNA
-390 TDLFESDITIEKIDM
+390 SKLFESNITIEKLDM
-405 MKAQLDYTMNKLN
+405 MKAQLDYIMNRIN
-418 INLPIYN
+418 INLPIYDT
-425 NPSVYN
+425 PDGYSVKIDKVSSKIRN
-431 DEIEK
+431 SEIARDEIVK
-436 TDIKLRNLENSR
+436 
-448 KDIVDKLLRLN
+448 KLLQMN
-459 GISEELINSKIPKN
+459 GISEDLINSKVPKG
-473 CKVKDCPMRLA
+473 CKIKDCPMRLA
-484 IEKAEMQNHVIQELK
+484 IEKAEKDNHQIQELK
-499 KDLEA
+499 KDLDA
-504 CESGI
+504 CDNTI
-509 KESKQHREDLSIRYR
+509 KESKQYMEDLSIRYR
-524 ESVLR
+524 ESLSR
-529 SELMTHFI
+529 SELLTHYNSFSD
-537 AFNKIILTLANSG
+537 IILALLNFDTD
-550 EATKTDFSNI
+550 TKSSFDSI
-560 TEKIWEFPNLYNRV
+560 TSKVWENPDLYNRTV
-574 VTNLINKYM
+574 STLIDKYI

-588 KAQYEALQSTYI
+588 KAQYEALQTTYI
-600 DTVDLYTKVVN
+600 NTVDLYTKIIN
-611 KADQI
+611 KVDQI
-616 KELKQTKQNLIVEYK
+616 KELKENESALVREYK
-631 KNDAELIKCEN
+631 KNNIELVKLESSC
-642 SRNEMKEYIDKANV
+642 KEYNGYIADINT
-656 EENILVNIILP
+656 ELDILDRLLP
-667 LAKTLKGKRDE
+667 LAIALKEKHE
-678 LKQIT
+678 SLAQVT
-683 DIIEKTKDDAETIKD
+683 EIINKAKENIDSVKD
-698 NMQHRAKLVAE
+698 NMNHRAKLIAE
-709 SVDFATDIEKA
+709 SNSFADSIEKL
-720 RAYFNNVN
+720 RICYNNTN
-728 QELRMATE
+728 QDFRMAAE

-755 KFTSPTTG
+755 KYTSPTTG

-859 NNRLHFISMLNQVMG
+859 NNRLHFISMLNQVMA
-874 IMKCEQCFIISHNS
+874 IMKCEQCFIISHNA

>member
-1 MKIEFVALDNYIGI
+1 MRIEFVALDNYIGI

-21 RHIKFDFTQ
+21 RHIEFDFTQ

-49 KTLNPFPDNNEMLIP
+49 RTLNPFPDSNEMLIP

-72 VYLKNEF
+72 IYLKNEF

-88 IKNNGDRATP
+88 LKNNGERATS

-103 KMNWSTGE
+103 KLNWSTGE
-111 KWSIN
+111 QWAIN

-181 KKSSTLKALTNSI
+181 KKSSTLKALTSSI
-194 NMKIDRLLNGRSLN
+194 NMKIDRILNGRSLN
-208 QLKEE
+208 NLKDELTMIEKKLKSEE
-213 LVVLEKNLKSKE
+213 L
-225 SEREEILQEIGALDL
+225 EREEILQEIGALDF
-240 LIVTKRKDLDTYNT
+240 LIVNKKKDLEEYDN
-254 NIEKRD
+254 NIIKQSALNKVIETISSDIVTIRGNYFYSTQGDKIVDDLGDPYKNPNLVDSINAIKRNIITEKISYQAKFKND
-260 ILTKEIKDI
+260 FNESEKLGNINSEIKD
-269 CNDIMVKRGNNFYC
+269 K
-283 TQDGETID
+283 ID
-291 ELGTPY
+291 K
-297 GDMYFL
+297 
-303 DTINSAINDNMNKN
+303 I
-317 RSFMKQYNYENS
+317 R
-329 KFNDLTAIVSNLKEK
+329 
-344 LDKVKMQ
+344 MQ
-351 LNILTD
+351 LSILTD
-357 NNNIQDPEEFIKSF
+357 NNAQDPEEFIKSF
-371 KENLNARN
+371 KENLDSRN
-379 QILEKIEDLNA
+379 QILDEINKRNA
-390 TDLFESDITIEKIDM
+390 SKLFESNITIEKLDM
-405 MKAQLDYTMNKLN
+405 MKAQLDYIMNRIN
-418 INLPIYN
+418 INLPIYDT
-425 NPSVYN
+425 PDGYSVKIDKVSSKIRN
-431 DEIEK
+431 SEIARDEIVK
-436 TDIKLRNLENSR
+436 
-448 KDIVDKLLRLN
+448 KLLQMN
-459 GISEELINSKIPKN
+459 GISEDLINSKVPKG
-473 CKVKDCPMRLA
+473 CKIKDCPMRLA
-484 IEKAEMQNHVIQELK
+484 IEKAEKDNHQIQELK
-499 KDLEA
+499 KDLDA
-504 CESGI
+504 CDNTI
-509 KESKQHREDLSIRYR
+509 KESKQYMEDLSIRYR
-524 ESVLR
+524 ESLSR
-529 SELMTHFI
+529 SELLTHYNSFSD
-537 AFNKIILTLANSG
+537 IILALLSFDTN
-550 EATKTDFSNI
+550 TKSSFDSI
-560 TEKIWEFPNLYNRV
+560 TSKVWENPDLYNRTV
-574 VTNLINKYM
+574 STLIDKYI

-588 KAQYEALQSTYI
+588 KAQYEALQTTYI
-600 DTVDLYTKVVN
+600 NTVDLYTKIIN
-611 KADQI
+611 KVDQI
-616 KELKQTKQNLIVEYK
+616 KELKENESALVREYK
-631 KNDAELIKCEN
+631 KNNIELVKLESSC
-642 SRNEMKEYIDKANV
+642 KEYNGYIADINT
-656 EENILVNIILP
+656 ELDILDRLLP
-667 LAKTLKGKRDE
+667 LATALKEKHE
-678 LKQIT
+678 SLAQVT
-683 DIIEKTKDDAETIKD
+683 EIINKAKENIDSVKD
-698 NMQHRAKLVAE
+698 NMNHRAKLIAE
-709 SVDFATDIEKA
+709 SNSFADSIEKL
-720 RAYFNNVN
+720 RICYNNTN
-728 QELRMATE
+728 QDFRMAAE

-755 KFTSPTTG
+755 KYTSPTTG

-859 NNRLHFISMLNQVMG
+859 NNRLHFISMLNQVMA
-874 IMKCEQCFIISHNS
+874 IMKCEQCFIISHNA

>member
-1 MKIEFVALDNYIGI
+1 MRIEFVALDNYIGI

-21 RHIKFDFTQ
+21 RHIEFDFTQ

-49 KTLNPFPDNNEMLIP
+49 RTLNPFPDSNEMLIP

-72 VYLKNEF
+72 IYLKNEF

-88 IKNNGDRATP
+88 LKNNGERATS

-103 KMNWSTGE
+103 KLNWSTGE
-111 KWSIN
+111 QWAIN

-181 KKSSTLKALTNSI
+181 KKSSTLKALTSSI
-194 NMKIDRLLNGRSLN
+194 NMKIDRILNGRSLN
-208 QLKEE
+208 NLKDELAMIEKKLKSEE
-213 LVVLEKNLKSKE
+213 L
-225 SEREEILQEIGALDL
+225 EREEILQEIGALDF
-240 LIVTKRKDLDTYNT
+240 LIVNKKKDLEEYDN
-254 NIEKRD
+254 NIIKQSALDKVIKTLCSDIITTRGNYFYSTQGDKIVDDLGDPYKNPNLTDSINAIKRNIITEKISYQAKFKND
-260 ILTKEIKDI
+260 FNESEKLGNINSEIKD
-269 CNDIMVKRGNNFYC
+269 K
-283 TQDGETID
+283 ID
-291 ELGTPY
+291 K
-297 GDMYFL
+297 
-303 DTINSAINDNMNKN
+303 I
-317 RSFMKQYNYENS
+317 R
-329 KFNDLTAIVSNLKEK
+329 
-344 LDKVKMQ
+344 MQ
-351 LNILTD
+351 LSILTD
-357 NNNIQDPEEFIKSF
+357 NNTQDPEEFIKSF
-371 KENLNARN
+371 KENLDSRN
-379 QILEKIEDLNA
+379 QILDEINKRNA
-390 TDLFESDITIEKIDM
+390 SKLFESNITIEKLDM
-405 MKAQLDYTMNKLN
+405 MKAQLEYIMNRIN
-418 INLPIYN
+418 INLPIYDT
-425 NPSVYN
+425 PDGYSVKIDKVSSKIRN
-431 DEIEK
+431 SEIARDEIVK
-436 TDIKLRNLENSR
+436 
-448 KDIVDKLLRLN
+448 KLLQMN
-459 GISEELINSKIPKN
+459 GISEDLINSKVPKG
-473 CKVKDCPMRLA
+473 CKIKDCPMRLA
-484 IEKAEMQNHVIQELK
+484 IEKAEKDNHQIQELK
-499 KDLEA
+499 KDLDA
-504 CESGI
+504 CDNTI
-509 KESKQHREDLSIRYR
+509 KESKQYMEDLSIRYR
-524 ESVLR
+524 ESLSR
-529 SELMTHFI
+529 SELLTHY
-537 AFNKIILTLANSG
+537 NS
-550 EATKTDFSNI
+550 FSNI
-560 TEKIWEFPNLYNRV
+560 ILALLEFDVKTKSSFDGITSKVWEYPDLYNRTV
-574 VTNLINKYM
+574 SALIDKYI

-588 KAQYEALQSTYI
+588 KAQYEALQTTYI
-600 DTVDLYTKVVN
+600 NTVDLYTKIIN
-611 KADQI
+611 KVDQI
-616 KELKQTKQNLIVEYK
+616 KELKENESTLVREYK
-631 KNDAELIKCEN
+631 KNNIELVKLESSC
-642 SRNEMKEYIDKANV
+642 KEYNGYIADI
-656 EENILVNIILP
+656 NIELDILDRLLP
-667 LAKTLKGKRDE
+667 LATALKEKHE
-678 LKQIT
+678 SLAQIT
-683 DIIEKTKDDAETIKD
+683 EIINKAKENIDSVKD
-698 NMQHRAKLVAE
+698 NMNHRAKLIAE
-709 SVDFATDIEKA
+709 SNSFADSIEKL
-720 RAYFNNVN
+720 RICYNNTN
-728 QELRMATE
+728 QDFRMAAE

-755 KFTSPTTG
+755 KYTSPTTG

-859 NNRLHFISMLNQVMG
+859 NNRLHFISMLNQVMA
-874 IMKCEQCFIISHNS
+874 IMKCEQCFIISHNA

>member
-1 MKIEFVALDNYIGI
+1 MRIEFVALDNYIGI

-21 RHIKFDFTQ
+21 RHIEFDFTQ

-49 KTLNPFPDNNEMLIP
+49 RTLNPFPDSNEMLIP

-72 VYLKNEF
+72 IYLKNEF

-88 IKNNGDRATP
+88 LKNNGERATS

-103 KMNWSTGE
+103 KLNWSTGE
-111 KWSIN
+111 QWAIN

-181 KKSSTLKALTNSI
+181 KKSSTLKALTSSI
-194 NMKIDRLLNGRSLN
+194 NMKIDRILNGRSLN
-208 QLKEE
+208 NLKDELAMIEKKLKSEE
-213 LVVLEKNLKSKE
+213 L
-225 SEREEILQEIGALDL
+225 EREEILQEIGALDF
-240 LIVTKRKDLDTYNT
+240 LIVNKKKDLEEYDN
-254 NIEKRD
+254 NIIKQSALNKVIETISSDIVTIRGNYFYSTQGDKIVDDLGDPYKNPNLTDSINVIKRNIITEKISYQAKFKND
-260 ILTKEIKDI
+260 FNESEKLGNINSEIKD
-269 CNDIMVKRGNNFYC
+269 
-283 TQDGETID
+283 QID
-291 ELGTPY
+291 K
-297 GDMYFL
+297 
-303 DTINSAINDNMNKN
+303 I
-317 RSFMKQYNYENS
+317 R
-329 KFNDLTAIVSNLKEK
+329 
-344 LDKVKMQ
+344 MQ
-351 LNILTD
+351 LSILTD
-357 NNNIQDPEEFIKSF
+357 NNTQDPEEFIKSF
-371 KENLNARN
+371 KENLDSRN
-379 QILEKIEDLNA
+379 QILDEINKRNA
-390 TDLFESDITIEKIDM
+390 SKLFESNITIEKLDM
-405 MKAQLDYTMNKLN
+405 MKAQLDYIMNRIN
-418 INLPIYN
+418 INLPIYDT
-425 NPSVYN
+425 PDGYSVKIDKVSSKIRNYEIAR
-431 DEIEK
+431 DEIVK
-436 TDIKLRNLENSR
+436 
-448 KDIVDKLLRLN
+448 KLLQMN
-459 GISEELINSKIPKN
+459 GISEDLINSKVPKG
-473 CKVKDCPMRLA
+473 CKIKDCPMRLA
-484 IEKAEMQNHVIQELK
+484 IEKAEKDNHQIQELK
-499 KDLEA
+499 KDLDA
-504 CESGI
+504 CDNTI
-509 KESKQHREDLSIRYR
+509 KEYKQYMEGLSIRYR
-524 ESVLR
+524 ESLSR
-529 SELMTHFI
+529 SELLTHYNSFSD
-537 AFNKIILTLANSG
+537 IILALLEFDTN
-550 EATKTDFSNI
+550 TKSSFDSI
-560 TEKIWEFPNLYNRV
+560 TSKVWEYPDLYNRTV
-574 VTNLINKYM
+574 SALIDKYI

-588 KAQYEALQSTYI
+588 KAQYEALQTTYI
-600 DTVDLYTKVVN
+600 NTVDLYTKIIN
-611 KADQI
+611 KVDQI
-616 KELKQTKQNLIVEYK
+616 KELKENESTLVREYK
-631 KNDAELIKCEN
+631 KNNIELVKLESSC
-642 SRNEMKEYIDKANV
+642 KEYNGYIADINT
-656 EENILVNIILP
+656 ELEILDRLLP
-667 LAKTLKGKRDE
+667 LATALKEKHE
-678 LKQIT
+678 SLAQIT
-683 DIIEKTKDDAETIKD
+683 EIINKAKENIDSVKD
-698 NMQHRAKLVAE
+698 NMNHRAKLIAE
-709 SVDFATDIEKA
+709 SNSFADSIEKL
-720 RAYFNNVN
+720 RICYNNTN
-728 QELRMATE
+728 QDFRMAAE

-755 KFTSPTTG
+755 KYTSPTTG

-859 NNRLHFISMLNQVMG
+859 NNRLHFISMLNQVMA
-874 IMKCEQCFIISHNS
+874 IMKCEQCFIISHNA

>member
-1 MKIEFVALDNYIGI
+1 MRIEFVALDNYIGI

-21 RHIKFDFTQ
+21 RHIEFDFTQ

-49 KTLNPFPDNNEMLIP
+49 RTLNPFPDSNEMLIP

-72 VYLKNEF
+72 IYLKNEF

-88 IKNNGDRATP
+88 IKNNGERATS

-103 KMNWSTGE
+103 KLNWSTGE
-111 KWSIN
+111 QWAIN

-181 KKSSTLKALTNSI
+181 KKSSTLKALTSSI
-194 NMKIDRLLNGRSLN
+194 NMKIDRILNGRSLN
-208 QLKEE
+208 NLKDELAMIEKKLKSEE
-213 LVVLEKNLKSKE
+213 L
-225 SEREEILQEIGALDL
+225 EREEILQEIGALDF
-240 LIVTKRKDLDTYNT
+240 LIVNKKKDLEEYDN
-254 NIEKRD
+254 NIIKQSALNKVIETISSDIVTIRGNYFYSTQGDKIVDDLGDPYKNPNLTDSINAIKRNIITEKISYQAKFKND
-260 ILTKEIKDI
+260 FNESEKLGNINSEIKD
-269 CNDIMVKRGNNFYC
+269 K
-283 TQDGETID
+283 ID
-291 ELGTPY
+291 K
-297 GDMYFL
+297 
-303 DTINSAINDNMNKN
+303 I
-317 RSFMKQYNYENS
+317 R
-329 KFNDLTAIVSNLKEK
+329 
-344 LDKVKMQ
+344 MQ
-351 LNILTD
+351 LSILTD
-357 NNNIQDPEEFIKSF
+357 NNAQDPEEFIKSF
-371 KENLNARN
+371 KENLDSRN
-379 QILEKIEDLNA
+379 QILDEINKRNA
-390 TDLFESDITIEKIDM
+390 SKLFESNITIEKLDM
-405 MKAQLDYTMNKLN
+405 MKAQLDYIMNRIN
-418 INLPIYN
+418 INLPIYDT
-425 NPSVYN
+425 PDGYSVKIDKVN
-431 DEIEK
+431 SKIRNSEIARDEIVK
-436 TDIKLRNLENSR
+436 
-448 KDIVDKLLRLN
+448 KLLQMN
-459 GISEELINSKIPKN
+459 GISEDLINNKVPKGCKIR
-473 CKVKDCPMRLA
+473 DCPMRLA
-484 IEKAEMQNHVIQELK
+484 IEKAEKDNHQIQELK
-499 KDLEA
+499 KDLDA
-504 CESGI
+504 CDNTI
-509 KESKQHREDLSIRYR
+509 KESKQYMEDLSIRYR
-524 ESVLR
+524 ESLSR
-529 SELMTHFI
+529 SELLTHYNSFSD
-537 AFNKIILTLANSG
+537 IILALLSFDTN
-550 EATKTDFSNI
+550 TKSSFDSI
-560 TEKIWEFPNLYNRV
+560 TSKVWEYPDLYNRTV
-574 VTNLINKYM
+574 STLIDKYI

-588 KAQYEALQSTYI
+588 KAQYEALQTTYI
-600 DTVDLYTKVVN
+600 NTVDLYTKIIN
-611 KADQI
+611 KVDQI
-616 KELKQTKQNLIVEYK
+616 KELKENESALVREYK
-631 KNDAELIKCEN
+631 KNNIELVKLESSC
-642 SRNEMKEYIDKANV
+642 KEYNGYIADINT
-656 EENILVNIILP
+656 ELDILDRLLP
-667 LAKTLKGKRDE
+667 LATALKEKHE
-678 LKQIT
+678 SLAQVT
-683 DIIEKTKDDAETIKD
+683 EIINKAKENIDSVKD
-698 NMQHRAKLVAE
+698 NMNHRAKLIAE
-709 SVDFATDIEKA
+709 SNSFADSIEKL
-720 RAYFNNVN
+720 RICYNNTN
-728 QELRMATE
+728 QDFRMAAE

-755 KFTSPTTG
+755 KYTSPTTG

-859 NNRLHFISMLNQVMG
+859 NNRLHFISMLNQVMA
-874 IMKCEQCFIISHNS
+874 IMKCEQCFIISHNA

>member
-1 MKIEFVALDNYIGI
+1 MRIEFVALDNYIGI

-21 RHIKFDFTQ
+21 RHIEFDFTQ

-49 KTLNPFPDNNEMLIP
+49 RTLNPFPDSNEMLIP

-72 VYLKNEF
+72 IYLKNEF

-88 IKNNGDRATP
+88 LKNNGERATS

-103 KMNWSTGE
+103 KLNWSTGE
-111 KWSIN
+111 QWAIN

-181 KKSSTLKALTNSI
+181 KKSSTLKALTSSI
-194 NMKIDRLLNGRSLN
+194 NMKIDRILNGRSLN
-208 QLKEE
+208 NLKDELAMIEKKLKSEE
-213 LVVLEKNLKSKE
+213 L
-225 SEREEILQEIGALDL
+225 EREEILQEIGALDF
-240 LIVTKRKDLDTYNT
+240 LIVNKKKDLEEYDN
-254 NIEKRD
+254 NIIKQSALNKVIETISSDIVTIRGNYFYSTQGDKIVDDLGDPYKNPNLTDSINAIKRNIITEK
-260 ILTKEIKDI
+260 ISYQTKFKNDFNESEKLGNINSEIKD
-269 CNDIMVKRGNNFYC
+269 K
-283 TQDGETID
+283 ID
-291 ELGTPY
+291 K
-297 GDMYFL
+297 
-303 DTINSAINDNMNKN
+303 I
-317 RSFMKQYNYENS
+317 R
-329 KFNDLTAIVSNLKEK
+329 
-344 LDKVKMQ
+344 MQ
-351 LNILTD
+351 LSILTD
-357 NNNIQDPEEFIKSF
+357 NNTQDPEEFIKSF
-371 KENLNARN
+371 KENLDSRN
-379 QILEKIEDLNA
+379 QILDEINKRNA
-390 TDLFESDITIEKIDM
+390 SKLFESNITIEKLDM
-405 MKAQLDYTMNKLN
+405 MKAQLNYIMNRIN
-418 INLPIYN
+418 INLPIYDT
-425 NPSVYN
+425 PDGYSVKIDKVSSKIRN
-431 DEIEK
+431 SEIARDEIVK
-436 TDIKLRNLENSR
+436 
-448 KDIVDKLLRLN
+448 KLLQMN
-459 GISEELINSKIPKN
+459 GISEDLINSKIPKG
-473 CKVKDCPMRLA
+473 CKIKDCPMRLA
-484 IEKAEMQNHVIQELK
+484 IEKAEKDNHQIQELK
-499 KDLEA
+499 KDLDA
-504 CESGI
+504 CDNTI
-509 KESKQHREDLSIRYR
+509 KESKQYMEDLSIRYR
-524 ESVLR
+524 ESLSR
-529 SELMTHFI
+529 SELLTHYNSFSD
-537 AFNKIILTLANSG
+537 IILTLLNFDTN
-550 EATKTDFSNI
+550 TKSSFDSI
-560 TEKIWEFPNLYNRV
+560 TSKVWENPDLYNRTV
-574 VTNLINKYM
+574 STLIDKYI

-588 KAQYEALQSTYI
+588 KAQYEALQTTYI
-600 DTVDLYTKVVN
+600 NTVDLYTKIIN
-611 KADQI
+611 KVDQI
-616 KELKQTKQNLIVEYK
+616 KELKENESALVREYK
-631 KNDAELIKCEN
+631 KNNIELVKLESSC
-642 SRNEMKEYIDKANV
+642 KEYNGYIADI
-656 EENILVNIILP
+656 NIELDILDRLLP
-667 LAKTLKGKRDE
+667 LATALKEKHE
-678 LKQIT
+678 SLAQVT
-683 DIIEKTKDDAETIKD
+683 EIINKAKENIDSVKD
-698 NMQHRAKLVAE
+698 NMNHRAKLIAE
-709 SVDFATDIEKA
+709 SNSFADSIEKL
-720 RAYFNNVN
+720 RICYNNTN
-728 QELRMATE
+728 QDFRMAAE

-755 KFTSPTTG
+755 KYTSPTTG

-859 NNRLHFISMLNQVMG
+859 NNRLHFISMLNQVMA
-874 IMKCEQCFIISHNS
+874 IMKCEQCFIISHNA

>member
-1 MKIEFVALDNYIGI
+1 MRIEFVALDNYIGI

-21 RHIKFDFTQ
+21 RHIEFDFTQ

-49 KTLNPFPDNNEMLIP
+49 RTLNPFPDSNEMLIP

-72 VYLKNEF
+72 IYLKNEF

-88 IKNNGDRATP
+88 LKNNGERATS

-103 KMNWSTGE
+103 KLNWSTGE
-111 KWSIN
+111 QWAIN

-181 KKSSTLKALTNSI
+181 KKSSTLKALTSSI
-194 NMKIDRLLNGRSLN
+194 NMKIDRILNGRSLN
-208 QLKEE
+208 NLKDELAMIEKKLKSEE
-213 LVVLEKNLKSKE
+213 L
-225 SEREEILQEIGALDL
+225 EREEILQEIGALDF
-240 LIVTKRKDLDTYNT
+240 LIVNKKKDLEEYDN
-254 NIEKRD
+254 NIIKQSALNKVIETISSDIVTIRGNYFYSTQGDKIVDDLGDPYKNPNLTDSINAIKRNIITEKISYQAKFKND
-260 ILTKEIKDI
+260 FNESEKLGNINSEIKD
-269 CNDIMVKRGNNFYC
+269 K
-283 TQDGETID
+283 ID
-291 ELGTPY
+291 K
-297 GDMYFL
+297 
-303 DTINSAINDNMNKN
+303 I
-317 RSFMKQYNYENS
+317 R
-329 KFNDLTAIVSNLKEK
+329 
-344 LDKVKMQ
+344 MQ
-351 LNILTD
+351 LSILTD
-357 NNNIQDPEEFIKSF
+357 NNTQDPEEFIKSF
-371 KENLNARN
+371 KENLDSRN
-379 QILEKIEDLNA
+379 QILDEINKRNA
-390 TDLFESDITIEKIDM
+390 SKLFESNITIEKLDM
-405 MKAQLDYTMNKLN
+405 MKAQLDYIMNRIN
-418 INLPIYN
+418 INLPIYDT
-425 NPSVYN
+425 PDGYSVKIDKVSSKIRN
-431 DEIEK
+431 SEIARDEIVK
-436 TDIKLRNLENSR
+436 
-448 KDIVDKLLRLN
+448 KLLQMN
-459 GISEELINSKIPKN
+459 GISEDLINSKVPKG
-473 CKVKDCPMRLA
+473 CKIKDCPMRLA
-484 IEKAEMQNHVIQELK
+484 IEKAEKDNHQIQELK
-499 KDLEA
+499 KDLDA
-504 CESGI
+504 CDNTI
-509 KESKQHREDLSIRYR
+509 KESKQYREDLSIRYR
-524 ESVLR
+524 ESLSR
-529 SELMTHFI
+529 SELLTHYNSFSD
-537 AFNKIILTLANSG
+537 IILALLNFDTN
-550 EATKTDFSNI
+550 TKSSFDSI
-560 TEKIWEFPNLYNRV
+560 TSKVWENPDLYNRTV
-574 VTNLINKYM
+574 STLIDKYI

-588 KAQYEALQSTYI
+588 KAQYEALQTTYI
-600 DTVDLYTKVVN
+600 NTVDLYTKIIN
-611 KADQI
+611 KVDQI
-616 KELKQTKQNLIVEYK
+616 KELKENESALVREYK
-631 KNDAELIKCEN
+631 KNNIELVKLESSC
-642 SRNEMKEYIDKANV
+642 KEYNGYIADINT
-656 EENILVNIILP
+656 ELDILDRLLP
-667 LAKTLKGKRDE
+667 LATALKEKHE
-678 LKQIT
+678 SLAQVT
-683 DIIEKTKDDAETIKD
+683 EIINKAKENIDSVKD
-698 NMQHRAKLVAE
+698 NMNHRAKLIAE
-709 SVDFATDIEKA
+709 SNSFADSIEKL
-720 RAYFNNVN
+720 RICYNNTN
-728 QELRMATE
+728 QDFRMAAE

-755 KFTSPTTG
+755 KYTSPTTG

-859 NNRLHFISMLNQVMG
+859 NNRLHFISMLNQVMA
-874 IMKCEQCFIISHNS
+874 IMKCEQCFIISHNA

>member
-1 MKIEFVALDNYIGI
+1 MRIEFIALDNYIGI

-21 RHIKFDFTQ
+21 RHIEFNFTQ

-49 KTLNPFPDNNEMLIP
+49 RTLNPFPDSNEMLIP

-88 IKNNGDRATP
+88 IKNNGERATS

-103 KMNWSTGE
+103 KLNWSTGE
-111 KWSIN
+111 QWAIN

-194 NMKIDRLLNGRSLN
+194 NMKIDRILNGRSLN
-208 QLKEE
+208 DLKDELAMIEKKLKSEE
-213 LVVLEKNLKSKE
+213 L
-225 SEREEILQEIGALDL
+225 EREEILQEIGALDF
-240 LIVTKRKDLDTYNT
+240 LIVNKKKDLEEYDNNIIKKTALNKVIETISSDITTIRGSYFYSAQGNKIVDDLGNPYDNPNLLDSINAIKRNISTEKVSYQVKFENYVNEVKKLRNT
-254 NIEKRD
+254 NS
-260 ILTKEIKDI
+260 EIKD
-269 CNDIMVKRGNNFYC
+269 K
-283 TQDGETID
+283 ID
-291 ELGTPY
+291 K
-297 GDMYFL
+297 
-303 DTINSAINDNMNKN
+303 I
-317 RSFMKQYNYENS
+317 R
-329 KFNDLTAIVSNLKEK
+329 
-344 LDKVKMQ
+344 MQ
-351 LNILTD
+351 LGILTD
-357 NNNIQDPEEFIKSF
+357 NNAQDPEEFIKSF
-371 KENLNARN
+371 KENLDSRNEILDEINKRNAS
-379 QILEKIEDLNA
+379 K
-390 TDLFESDITIEKIDM
+390 LFESNITIEKLDM
-405 MKAQLDYTMNKLN
+405 MKAQLDYIMNRIN
-418 INLPIYN
+418 INLPIYDT
-425 NPSVYN
+425 PDGYSVN
-431 DEIEK
+431 IDKVNAKIKNSEIARDK
-436 TDIKLRNLENSR
+436 
-448 KDIVDKLLRLN
+448 IVKKLLQIN
-459 GISEELINSKIPKN
+459 NISEDLIDSKIPKD
-473 CKVKDCPMRLA
+473 CKIKDCPMRLA
-484 IEKAEMQNHVIQELK
+484 IEKAKKDNHQIQELNK
-499 KDLEA
+499 ILDA
-504 CESGI
+504 YDNTI
-509 KESKQHREDLSIRYR
+509 KESKQYIEDLGIRYR
-524 ESVLR
+524 ESLSR
-529 SELMTHFI
+529 SELLTHYNSFS
-537 AFNKIILTLANSG
+537 NIILTLLNFDTN
-550 EATKTDFSNI
+550 TKSNFDSI
-560 TEKIWEFPNLYNRV
+560 TSKVWEDPDLYNRTV
-574 VTNLINKYM
+574 SLLIYKYI

-588 KAQYEALQSTYI
+588 KAQYEALQTTYI
-600 DTVDLYTKVVN
+600 NTVDLYTKIIN
-611 KADQI
+611 KVDQI
-616 KELKQTKQNLIVEYK
+616 KELKENENILVREYK
-631 KNDAELIKCEN
+631 KNDAELIKLEN
-642 SRNEMKEYIDKANV
+642 SCNEYNGYI
-656 EENILVNIILP
+656 VNINAKLDILDKLLP
-667 LAKTLKGKRDE
+667 LATDLKEKHDSLVQVTE
-678 LKQIT
+678 
-683 DIIEKTKDDAETIKD
+683 IIEKAKENIESVKD
-698 NMQHRAKLVAE
+698 NMNHRAKLIAE
-709 SVDFATDIEKA
+709 SNSFADSIEKL
-720 RAYFNNVN
+720 RIYYNNTN
-728 QELRMATE
+728 QDFRMAAE

-859 NNRLHFISMLNQVMG
+859 NNRLHFISMLNQVMA